1 MRTKIGTRLLSL
13 FLTAICVIG
22 LIPTSA
28 FAASS
33 ENMPS
38 EITLKKSDYFLD
50 TDGSKTYNSPSFDK
64 PLYLHIINM
73 NVGGK
78 TKVGFCAE
86 HGKQLGNTLI
96 GKKWGNPE
104 PVTNSFIKMMIGYYY
119 CMTDAK
125 YMTDAYKA
133 KFGSQLWTDQNMIRY
148 HNAWIQAL
156 CWRALGQGAAIPSD
170 AEGQRV
176 AIAKEL
182 MYIANAKNGTSY
194 SDIYTDKYGTTTFY
208 EKGCKVIDN
217 PDCWPDVDVTLYH
230 YIGGNATSPD
240 GKKHYTNDNTQA
252 IMVATPRGEPTI
264 DDYQIVVKKVDSSN
278 PTKGLPGATFSL
290 TMVGSDDPSF
300 PMTGV
305 TGQDGTYTFKPLKAG
320 TYQVTETEAP
330 EGYQID
336 NPGPY
341 TVTLPMNGQK
351 TVTVTATDTPIT
363 TSSGSIRKVDKDIP
377 TMGLAGATI
386 RITGIDNNFKYEGQ
400 TVAGGALTDVPWDT
414 MPVGSYIAEEI
425 GAPEGYILPS
435 PHEKKEFYWD
445 KKSDVTLVFENDSKV
460 KVQLLKKDESNNPL
474 PGCLFTV
481 IKNGQTLFSAVTDAA
496 GTITVPNVTEGTYWF
511 VEKDAPEGYVV
522 NSEPVTAYV
531 SAADIQGNKTVTVE
545 ATNHRKPGLE
555 IVKIDSVTKEPVA
568 NCTFDIRSIDG
579 TYHETLTTDGAGRIF
594 LENMTPGSYE
604 VKETAVPKG
613 YNLNPEKQ
621 TVELTAG
628 GTFTLT
634 FENVPKTDFTL
645 FKHDSNNHPIAGV
658 TFEISKKGGQS
669 LGHFTTD
676 GQGKLTVPNLE
687 PGIYVAVET
696 DCPDDYILDKTPHE
710 FQVNAGKTEVGI
722 DVVNLKKPEITVK
735 KVDSIVGGGVE
746 GAKFEIFY
754 AGTGG
759 TGSPAGTYES
769 LGTKYTDA
777 NGIIHLDHLKEGWYR
792 FTEVEAPEGYQLD
805 EPSTQEIYLKG
816 DDNAELTFKD
826 TPLSAIIV
834 MKKDGVNGKALP
846 GATFQ
851 LRYLDGTSGTGGTV
865 IGEKVTDQNGVCSW
879 TGLKAGTY
887 IVEEVKPA
895 PGYNIVEGP
904 KTVYISGKAQDV
916 ITVSFDN
923 SPDGTLLIKKVDAKN
938 PTKVLAGAKFRVQY
952 TNGTLLGNDNGI
964 FTTDE
969 NGQITIAGLEPEK
982 TIIVTEVEA
991 PAGYIIDGQAQTID
1005 IKSGK
1010 VVSITFKN
1018 APKGELVIEKTDAAT
1033 GKLLP
1038 GAEFIIRKSDGTEVG
1053 ADGNIHNNLTIE
1065 SGTLSSDSHFVTGG
1079 DGRIIIKGLTPGN
1092 YTITEVKA
1100 PDGYLIGKNA
1110 SRTIQITAGDT
1121 QTITFANPSTCSLLI
1136 KKVCSINTD
1145 KMLEGAVFDVRYADG
1160 SVVGDS
1166 NGVYETGADG
1176 TILITGLEA
1185 NKAIIVTET
1194 KAPNG
1199 FAIDTKPQTVTTIAG
1214 KVVQL
1219 TFANA
1224 PYGKLV
1230 IEKRDAETNNLLPG
1244 AEFRVTTAAGCEV
1257 GQNGVIGDTTLTS
1270 NGIFRTDADGK
1281 ITISNLRPGNYIIT
1295 EIKAPDGYLI
1305 DDPTRNVTVTAG
1317 DTQTIVFKNH
1327 STCSLLIK
1335 KVCTENP
1342 DKMLEG
1348 AVFDVRYADGT
1359 VVGDSNGVFTTGA
1372 DGTIL
1377 ITGLEANKAI
1387 VVTETK
1393 APDGFAIDTTPQTI
1407 TTQAGKV
1414 VQLTF
1419 ANAPYGKIIIEKR
1432 DSKTNELLPGAE
1444 FRVTT
1449 AAGCEVGQNGVIGDT
1464 NLTSN
1469 GIFTT
1474 GADGKITITNVRPG
1488 SYVITEIKAPDGY
1501 LIDDPTRT
1509 ITVTSGDTQT
1519 IVFKDTKPGGLI
1531 IEKRD
1536 SVTKEP
1542 LAGATF
1548 KVTTSDGR
1556 FVAQDGGATST
1567 NGLYTTDANGQIH
1580 IVDLDPDTYVVTE
1593 VTAPDGYLMDAPS
1606 QTVKIEKN
1614 DTQTL
1619 TFYDTPLGGLTIV
1632 KVDSESGKRLEGAK
1646 IEVAKLNGEIV
1657 GTYVTDKLG
1666 VIQLPD
1672 LDDGWYQ
1679 LTEIKAPKGYLLDS
1693 TPQKV
1698 EVKKG
1703 ETKTFEFE
1711 NTASASMLIHKIDS
1725 VTKKGI
1731 QGVKFV
1737 VYDSSMTPIGEY
1749 ESDDQGYV
1757 HLNKTLEDGKYYV
1770 REIVAA
1776 EGYIL
1781 DNKVKSFT
1789 VLAGDTAM
1797 IEWENTSEL
1806 GQIQVIKT
1814 SEGYSSVNGL
1824 PAGTPLSGAIF
1835 AVYDK
1840 QNNVVDKFQTNENG
1854 IGSSKKLPL
1863 GIYTV
1868 KEVQAPA
1875 NYGLNPTVFTADIE
1889 FAGQVV
1895 KLNVTDPV
1903 ITAGVSI
1910 KKTGYA
1916 QTMNNNVMRWTVSGV
1931 RNDSTTSLQ
1940 SFYWRDTLP
1949 TDAVRLTR
1957 LVTGTYSTTQ
1967 TYKVTFTT
1975 NLNSQWRTAYDN
1987 LSTAKNYTLDM
1998 SSAALGLASN
2008 EYVTQFMLS
2017 FGIVPAGF
2025 HQLTNATV
2033 DAQTLY
2039 ALTNG
2044 YKFTNKAD
2052 VGGLLGGNWVQSI
2065 ARWTTSVYS
2074 HYVPA
2079 KPAAPKSPKLP
2090 RTGY

>member
-1 MRTKIGTRLLSL
+1 MRTRIGTRLLSL

-33 ENMPS
+33 ESMPS

-73 NVGGK
+73 NVGGE

-125 YMTDAYKA
+125 YQTDAYKEKWGGA
-133 KFGSQLWTDQNMIRY
+133 LWTDQNMIRY

-170 AEGQRV
+170 AEGQKV

-208 EKGCKVIDN
+208 QKGEKVLDN
-217 PDCWPDVDVTLYH
+217 TDCWPDVDVTLYH

-252 IMVATPRGEPTI
+252 IMVATPKTPDTPIE
-264 DDYQIVVKKVDSSN
+264 DYQIVVKKVDSTN
-278 PTKGLPGATFSL
+278 PTKGLAGATFSL
-290 TMVGSDDPSF
+290 TKVGSDDPKY
-300 PMTGV
+300 PLTGV
-305 TGQDGTYTFKPLKAG
+305 TGQDGTYTFRRLEAG

-341 TVTLPMNGQK
+341 AVTLPTNGQK

-363 TSSGSIRKVDKDIP
+363 IASGSIRKVDKDRP

-386 RITGIDNNFKYEGQ
+386 RITGIDNNFTYEGQ
-400 TVAGGALTDVPWDT
+400 TVEGGALTDVPWDT
-414 MPVGSYIAEEI
+414 MPVGSYVAEEI

-445 KKSDVTLVFENDSKV
+445 KKNEVKLVFENDSKV

-710 FQVNAGKTEVGI
+710 FQVNAGVTNVGI

-792 FTEVEAPEGYQLD
+792 FTEVKAPAGYQLD

-851 LRYLDGTSGTGGTV
+851 LRYLGGTSGTGGTV

-879 TGLKAGTY
+879 TSLKAGTY

-923 SPDGTLLIKKVDAKN
+923 SPDGTLLIKKVDAKH

-982 TIIVTEVEA
+982 TIIVTEIEA

-1053 ADGNIHNNLTIE
+1053 ADGNIHNDLTIE

-1079 DGRIIIKGLTPGN
+1079 DGRIIIKGLTPAN

-1121 QTITFANPSTCSLLI
+1121 QTITFANP
-1136 KKVCSINTD
+1136 
-1145 KMLEGAVFDVRYADG
+1145 
-1160 SVVGDS
+1160 
-1166 NGVYETGADG
+1166 
-1176 TILITGLEA
+1176 
-1185 NKAIIVTET
+1185 
-1194 KAPNG
+1194 
-1199 FAIDTKPQTVTTIAG
+1199 
-1214 KVVQL
+1214 
-1219 TFANA
+1219 
-1224 PYGKLV
+1224 
-1230 IEKRDAETNNLLPG
+1230 
-1244 AEFRVTTAAGCEV
+1244 
-1257 GQNGVIGDTTLTS
+1257 
-1270 NGIFRTDADGK
+1270 
-1281 ITISNLRPGNYIIT
+1281 
-1295 EIKAPDGYLI
+1295 
-1305 DDPTRNVTVTAG
+1305 
-1317 DTQTIVFKNH
+1317 

-1407 TTQAGKV
+1407 TTQAGEV

-1474 GADGKITITNVRPG
+1474 GADGKTTITNVRPG
-1488 SYVITEIKAPDGY
+1488 SYIITEIKAPDGY

-1646 IEVAKLNGEIV
+1646 IEVAKMNGEIV

-1725 VTKKGI
+1725 VTRKGI

>member
-1 MRTKIGTRLLSL
+1 MRTRIGTRLLSL

-33 ENMPS
+33 ESMPS
-38 EITLKKSDYFLD
+38 EITLKQSDYFLD

-73 NVGGK
+73 NVGGE

-96 GKKWGNPE
+96 DKKWGNPE

-125 YMTDAYKA
+125 YQTDAYKEKWGGA
-133 KFGSQLWTDQNMIRY
+133 LWTDQNMIRY

-170 AEGQRV
+170 AEGQKV

-208 EKGCKVIDN
+208 QKGEKVLDN
-217 PDCWPDVDVTLYH
+217 TDCWPDVDVTLYH

-252 IMVATPRGEPTI
+252 IMVATPKTPDTPIE
-264 DDYQIVVKKVDSSN
+264 DYQIVVKKVDSTN
-278 PTKGLPGATFSL
+278 PTKGLAGATFSL
-290 TMVGSDDPSF
+290 TKVGSDDPKY
-300 PMTGV
+300 PLTGV
-305 TGQDGTYTFKPLKAG
+305 TGQDGTYTFRRLEAG

-341 TVTLPMNGQK
+341 AVTLPTNGQK

-363 TSSGSIRKVDKDIP
+363 IASGSIRKVDKDRP

-386 RITGIDNNFKYEGQ
+386 RITGIDNNFTYEGQ
-400 TVAGGALTDVPWDT
+400 TVEGGALTDVPWDT
-414 MPVGSYIAEEI
+414 MPVGSYVAEEI

-445 KKSDVTLVFENDSKV
+445 KKNEVKLVFENDSKV

-710 FQVNAGKTEVGI
+710 FQVNAGVTNVGI

-792 FTEVEAPEGYQLD
+792 FTEVEAPAGYQLD

-851 LRYLDGTSGTGGTV
+851 LRYLGGTSGTGGTA

-969 NGQITIAGLEPEK
+969 NGQITIAGLEPKK
-982 TIIVTEVEA
+982 TIIVTEIEA

-1185 NKAIIVTET
+1185 NKAI
-1194 KAPNG
+1194 
-1199 FAIDTKPQTVTTIAG
+1199 
-1214 KVVQL
+1214 
-1219 TFANA
+1219 
-1224 PYGKLV
+1224 
-1230 IEKRDAETNNLLPG
+1230 
-1244 AEFRVTTAAGCEV
+1244 
-1257 GQNGVIGDTTLTS
+1257 
-1270 NGIFRTDADGK
+1270 
-1281 ITISNLRPGNYIIT
+1281 
-1295 EIKAPDGYLI
+1295 
-1305 DDPTRNVTVTAG
+1305 
-1317 DTQTIVFKNH
+1317 
-1327 STCSLLIK
+1327 
-1335 KVCTENP
+1335 
-1342 DKMLEG
+1342 
-1348 AVFDVRYADGT
+1348 
-1359 VVGDSNGVFTTGA
+1359 
-1372 DGTIL
+1372 
-1377 ITGLEANKAI
+1377 

-1464 NLTSN
+1464 KLTSN

-1916 QTMNNNVMRWTVSGV
+1916 QTMNNNIMRWTVSGV

>member
-28 FAASS
+28 FAAPSGS
-33 ENMPS
+33 MPS
-38 EITLKKSDYFLD
+38 EITLQKSDYFLD
-50 TDGSKTYNSPSFDK
+50 TDGSKTYNSPSFGE

-73 NVGGK
+73 NVGGE
-78 TKVGFCAE
+78 TKIGFCAE

-119 CMTDAK
+119 CMTDTK
-125 YMTDAYKA
+125 YQTDAYKE
-133 KFGSQLWTDQNMIRY
+133 KWGGELWTDQNLIRY

-170 AEGQRV
+170 AEGQKV

-208 EKGCKVIDN
+208 QKGEKVLDN
-217 PDCWPDVDVTLYH
+217 TDCWPDVDVTLYR

-252 IMVATPRGEPTI
+252 VMVATPKKEPTSEE
-264 DDYQIVVKKVDSSN
+264 YQIVVKKVDSSN
-278 PTKGLPGATFSL
+278 PTKGLAGAEFSL
-290 TMVGSDDPSF
+290 EMVGSDDPKF

-305 TGQDGTYTFKPLKAG
+305 TRQNGTYTFRGLKAG
-320 TYQVTETEAP
+320 TYQVTETTAP
-330 EGYQID
+330 DGYQID

-341 TVTLPMNGQK
+341 TVTLPTNGQK
-351 TVTVTATDTPIT
+351 TVTVTALDTPIT
-363 TSSGSIRKVDKDIP
+363 LASGSIRKVDKDRP

-386 RITGIDNNFKYEGQ
+386 RITGIDNNFTYEGQ
-400 TVAGGALTDVPWDT
+400 TVEGGALTDVPWDT
-414 MPVGSYIAEEI
+414 MPVGSYVAEEI

-445 KKSDVTLVFENDSKV
+445 KKNEVKLVFENDSKV

-481 IKNGQTLFSAVTDAA
+481 IKNGQTIFSAVTDAA

-579 TYHETLTTDGAGRIF
+579 TYHEALTTDGAGRIF

-710 FQVNAGKTEVGI
+710 FQVNAGVTNVGI

-792 FTEVEAPEGYQLD
+792 FTEVEAPAGYQLD

-851 LRYLDGTSGTGGTV
+851 LRYLGGTSGTGGTA

-969 NGQITIAGLEPEK
+969 NGQITIAGLEPKK
-982 TIIVTEVEA
+982 TIIVTEIEA

-1053 ADGNIHNNLTIE
+1053 ADGNIHNDLTIE

-1121 QTITFANPSTCSLLI
+1121 QTITFANP
-1136 KKVCSINTD
+1136 
-1145 KMLEGAVFDVRYADG
+1145 
-1160 SVVGDS
+1160 
-1166 NGVYETGADG
+1166 
-1176 TILITGLEA
+1176 
-1185 NKAIIVTET
+1185 
-1194 KAPNG
+1194 
-1199 FAIDTKPQTVTTIAG
+1199 
-1214 KVVQL
+1214 
-1219 TFANA
+1219 
-1224 PYGKLV
+1224 
-1230 IEKRDAETNNLLPG
+1230 
-1244 AEFRVTTAAGCEV
+1244 
-1257 GQNGVIGDTTLTS
+1257 
-1270 NGIFRTDADGK
+1270 
-1281 ITISNLRPGNYIIT
+1281 
-1295 EIKAPDGYLI
+1295 
-1305 DDPTRNVTVTAG
+1305 
-1317 DTQTIVFKNH
+1317 

-1488 SYVITEIKAPDGY
+1488 NYVITEIKAPDGY

-1646 IEVAKLNGEIV
+1646 IEVAKMNGEIV

-1725 VTKKGI
+1725 VTRKGI

-2079 KPAAPKSPKLP
+2079 KPAAPKSSKLP

>member
-710 FQVNAGKTEVGI
+710 FQVNAGVTNVGI

-792 FTEVEAPEGYQLD
+792 FTEVEAPAGYQLD

-851 LRYLDGTSGTGGTV
+851 LRYLGGTSGTGGTA

-969 NGQITIAGLEPEK
+969 NGQITIAGLEPKK
-982 TIIVTEVEA
+982 TIIVTEIEA

-1053 ADGNIHNNLTIE
+1053 ADGNIHNDLTIE

-1121 QTITFANPSTCSLLI
+1121 QTITFANP
-1136 KKVCSINTD
+1136 
-1145 KMLEGAVFDVRYADG
+1145 
-1160 SVVGDS
+1160 
-1166 NGVYETGADG
+1166 
-1176 TILITGLEA
+1176 
-1185 NKAIIVTET
+1185 
-1194 KAPNG
+1194 
-1199 FAIDTKPQTVTTIAG
+1199 
-1214 KVVQL
+1214 
-1219 TFANA
+1219 
-1224 PYGKLV
+1224 
-1230 IEKRDAETNNLLPG
+1230 
-1244 AEFRVTTAAGCEV
+1244 
-1257 GQNGVIGDTTLTS
+1257 
-1270 NGIFRTDADGK
+1270 
-1281 ITISNLRPGNYIIT
+1281 
-1295 EIKAPDGYLI
+1295 
-1305 DDPTRNVTVTAG
+1305 
-1317 DTQTIVFKNH
+1317 

-1488 SYVITEIKAPDGY
+1488 NYIITEIKAPDGY

-1646 IEVAKLNGEIV
+1646 IEVAKMNGEIV

-1711 NTASASMLIHKIDS
+1711 NIASASMLIHKIDS
-1725 VTKKGI
+1725 VTRKGI

>member
-28 FAASS
+28 FAAPSGS
-33 ENMPS
+33 MPS
-38 EITLKKSDYFLD
+38 EITLQKSDYFLD
-50 TDGSKTYNSPSFDK
+50 TDGSKTYNSPSFGE

-73 NVGGK
+73 NVGGE
-78 TKVGFCAE
+78 TKIGFCAE

-119 CMTDAK
+119 CMTDTK
-125 YMTDAYKA
+125 YQTDAYKE
-133 KFGSQLWTDQNMIRY
+133 KWGGELWTDPNLIRY

-170 AEGQRV
+170 AEGQKV

-208 EKGCKVIDN
+208 QKGEKVLDN
-217 PDCWPDVDVTLYH
+217 TDCWPDVDVTLYH

-240 GKKHYTNDNTQA
+240 GKKHYTNENTQA
-252 IMVATPRGEPTI
+252 IMVATPKEPTSEE
-264 DDYQIVVKKVDSSN
+264 YQIVVKKVDSSN
-278 PTKGLPGATFSL
+278 PTKGLAGAEFSL
-290 TMVGSDDPSF
+290 EMVGSDDPKF

-305 TGQDGTYTFKPLKAG
+305 TRQNGTYTFRGLKAG
-320 TYQVTETEAP
+320 TYQVTETTAP
-330 EGYQID
+330 DGYQID

-341 TVTLPMNGQK
+341 TVTLPTNGQK
-351 TVTVTATDTPIT
+351 TVTVTALDTPIT
-363 TSSGSIRKVDKDIP
+363 LASGSIRKVDKDRP

-386 RITGIDNNFKYEGQ
+386 RITGIDNNFTYEGQ
-400 TVAGGALTDVPWDT
+400 TVEGGALTDVPWDT
-414 MPVGSYIAEEI
+414 MPVGSYVAEEI

-445 KKSDVTLVFENDSKV
+445 KKNEVKLVFENDSKV

-555 IVKIDSVTKEPVA
+555 IVKIDSVTKKPVA

-710 FQVNAGKTEVGI
+710 FQVNAGVTNVGI

-792 FTEVEAPEGYQLD
+792 FTEVEAPAGYQLD

-851 LRYLDGTSGTGGTV
+851 LRYLGGTSGTGGTV

-923 SPDGTLLIKKVDAKN
+923 SPDGTLLIKKVDAKH

-982 TIIVTEVEA
+982 TIIVTEIEA

-1053 ADGNIHNNLTIE
+1053 ADGNIHNDLTIE

-1121 QTITFANPSTCSLLI
+1121 QTITFANP
-1136 KKVCSINTD
+1136 
-1145 KMLEGAVFDVRYADG
+1145 
-1160 SVVGDS
+1160 
-1166 NGVYETGADG
+1166 
-1176 TILITGLEA
+1176 
-1185 NKAIIVTET
+1185 
-1194 KAPNG
+1194 
-1199 FAIDTKPQTVTTIAG
+1199 
-1214 KVVQL
+1214 
-1219 TFANA
+1219 
-1224 PYGKLV
+1224 
-1230 IEKRDAETNNLLPG
+1230 
-1244 AEFRVTTAAGCEV
+1244 
-1257 GQNGVIGDTTLTS
+1257 
-1270 NGIFRTDADGK
+1270 
-1281 ITISNLRPGNYIIT
+1281 
-1295 EIKAPDGYLI
+1295 
-1305 DDPTRNVTVTAG
+1305 
-1317 DTQTIVFKNH
+1317 

-1488 SYVITEIKAPDGY
+1488 NYVITEIKAPDGY

-1916 QTMNNNVMRWTVSGV
+1916 QTMNNNIMRWTVSGV

-2065 ARWTTSVYS
+2065 ARWTTSIYS

-2079 KPAAPKSPKLP
+2079 KPAAPKSPTLP

>member
-1 MRTKIGTRLLSL
+1 MRTRIGTRLLSL

-33 ENMPS
+33 ESMPS

-73 NVGGK
+73 NVGGE

-125 YMTDAYKA
+125 YQTDAYKEKWGGA
-133 KFGSQLWTDQNMIRY
+133 LWTDQNMIRY

-170 AEGQRV
+170 AEGQKV

-208 EKGCKVIDN
+208 QKGEKVLDN
-217 PDCWPDVDVTLYH
+217 TDCWPDVDVTLYH

-252 IMVATPRGEPTI
+252 IMVATPKTPDTPIE
-264 DDYQIVVKKVDSSN
+264 DYQIVVKKVDSTN
-278 PTKGLPGATFSL
+278 PTKGLAGATFSL
-290 TMVGSDDPSF
+290 TKVGSDDPKY
-300 PMTGV
+300 PLTGV
-305 TGQDGTYTFKPLKAG
+305 TGQDGTYTFRRLEAG

-341 TVTLPMNGQK
+341 AVTLPTNGQK

-363 TSSGSIRKVDKDIP
+363 IASGSIRKVDKDRP

-386 RITGIDNNFKYEGQ
+386 RITGIDNNFTYEGQ
-400 TVAGGALTDVPWDT
+400 TVEGGALTDVPWDT
-414 MPVGSYIAEEI
+414 MPVGSYVAEEI

-445 KKSDVTLVFENDSKV
+445 KKNEVKLVFENDSKV

-710 FQVNAGKTEVGI
+710 FQVNAGVTNVGI

-792 FTEVEAPEGYQLD
+792 FTEVKAPAGYQLD

-851 LRYLDGTSGTGGTV
+851 LRYLGGTSGTGGTV

-879 TGLKAGTY
+879 TSLKAGTY

-923 SPDGTLLIKKVDAKN
+923 SPDGTLLIKKVDAKH

-982 TIIVTEVEA
+982 TIIVTEIEA

-1053 ADGNIHNNLTIE
+1053 ADGNIHNDLTIE

-1121 QTITFANPSTCSLLI
+1121 QTITFANP
-1136 KKVCSINTD
+1136 
-1145 KMLEGAVFDVRYADG
+1145 
-1160 SVVGDS
+1160 
-1166 NGVYETGADG
+1166 
-1176 TILITGLEA
+1176 
-1185 NKAIIVTET
+1185 
-1194 KAPNG
+1194 
-1199 FAIDTKPQTVTTIAG
+1199 
-1214 KVVQL
+1214 
-1219 TFANA
+1219 
-1224 PYGKLV
+1224 
-1230 IEKRDAETNNLLPG
+1230 
-1244 AEFRVTTAAGCEV
+1244 
-1257 GQNGVIGDTTLTS
+1257 
-1270 NGIFRTDADGK
+1270 
-1281 ITISNLRPGNYIIT
+1281 
-1295 EIKAPDGYLI
+1295 
-1305 DDPTRNVTVTAG
+1305 
-1317 DTQTIVFKNH
+1317 

-1464 NLTSN
+1464 KLTSN

-1488 SYVITEIKAPDGY
+1488 SYIITEIKAPDGY

-1536 SVTKEP
+1536 SVTKVP

-1916 QTMNNNVMRWTVSGV
+1916 QTMNNNIMRWTVSGV

-2065 ARWTTSVYS
+2065 ARWTTSIYS

-2079 KPAAPKSPKLP
+2079 KPAAPKSPTLP

>member
-13 FLTAICVIG
+13 FLTAICVVG
-22 LIPTSA
+22 LIPTNA

-33 ENMPS
+33 GSTPS

-73 NVGGK
+73 NVGGA

-119 CMTDAK
+119 CMTDTK
-125 YMTDAYKA
+125 YQTDAYKE
-133 KFGSQLWTDQNMIRY
+133 KWGGELWTDPNLIRY

-170 AEGQRV
+170 AEGQKV

-208 EKGCKVIDN
+208 QKGEKVLDN
-217 PDCWPDVDVTLYH
+217 TDCWPDVDVTLYH

-252 IMVATPRGEPTI
+252 IMVATPSIPTAES
-264 DDYQIVVKKVDSSN
+264 YQIVVKKVDSSN
-278 PTKGLPGATFSL
+278 PTKGLSGATFSL
-290 TMVGSDDPSF
+290 TMVGSTKTL
-300 PMTGV
+300 TGV
-305 TGQDGTYTFKPLKAG
+305 TGQDGTYTFKNLKAG

-341 TVTLPMNGQK
+341 AVTLPTNGQK

-363 TSSGSIRKVDKDIP
+363 IASGSIRKVDKDRP

-386 RITGIDNNFKYEGQ
+386 RITGIDNNFTYEGQ
-400 TVAGGALTDVPWDT
+400 TVEGGALTDVPWDT
-414 MPVGSYIAEEI
+414 MPVGSYVAEEI

-445 KKSDVTLVFENDSKV
+445 KKNEVKLVFENDSKV

-511 VEKDAPEGYVV
+511 VEKDAPEGYVI

-792 FTEVEAPEGYQLD
+792 FTEVEAPAGYQLD

-851 LRYLDGTSGTGGTV
+851 LRYLGGTSGTGGTA

-969 NGQITIAGLEPEK
+969 NGQITIAGLEPKK
-982 TIIVTEVEA
+982 TIIVTEIEA

-1053 ADGNIHNNLTIE
+1053 ADGNIHNDLTIE

-1121 QTITFANPSTCSLLI
+1121 QTITFANP
-1136 KKVCSINTD
+1136 
-1145 KMLEGAVFDVRYADG
+1145 
-1160 SVVGDS
+1160 
-1166 NGVYETGADG
+1166 
-1176 TILITGLEA
+1176 
-1185 NKAIIVTET
+1185 
-1194 KAPNG
+1194 
-1199 FAIDTKPQTVTTIAG
+1199 
-1214 KVVQL
+1214 
-1219 TFANA
+1219 
-1224 PYGKLV
+1224 
-1230 IEKRDAETNNLLPG
+1230 
-1244 AEFRVTTAAGCEV
+1244 
-1257 GQNGVIGDTTLTS
+1257 
-1270 NGIFRTDADGK
+1270 
-1281 ITISNLRPGNYIIT
+1281 
-1295 EIKAPDGYLI
+1295 
-1305 DDPTRNVTVTAG
+1305 
-1317 DTQTIVFKNH
+1317 

-1488 SYVITEIKAPDGY
+1488 NYIITEIKAPDGY

-1646 IEVAKLNGEIV
+1646 IEVAKMNGEIV

-1725 VTKKGI
+1725 VTRKGI

>member
-1 MRTKIGTRLLSL
+1 MRQKIGTRLLSL

-28 FAASS
+28 FAAPSGS
-33 ENMPS
+33 MPS
-38 EITLKKSDYFLD
+38 EITLQKSDYFLD
-50 TDGSKTYNSPSFDK
+50 TDGSKTYNSPSFGE

-125 YMTDAYKA
+125 YQTDAYKE
-133 KFGSQLWTDQNMIRY
+133 KWGGELWTDQNLIRY

-170 AEGQRV
+170 AEGQKA

-208 EKGCKVIDN
+208 QKGEKVLDN
-217 PDCWPDVDVTLYH
+217 TDCWPDVDVTLYH

-252 IMVATPRGEPTI
+252 IMVATPSIPTAES
-264 DDYQIVVKKVDSSN
+264 YQIVVKKVDSSN
-278 PTKGLPGATFSL
+278 PTKGLSGATFSL
-290 TMVGSDDPSF
+290 TMVGSTKTL
-300 PMTGV
+300 TGV
-305 TGQDGTYTFKPLKAG
+305 TGQDGTYTFKNLKAG

-341 TVTLPMNGQK
+341 AVTLPTNGQK

-363 TSSGSIRKVDKDIP
+363 LASGSIRKVDKDRP

-386 RITGIDNNFKYEGQ
+386 RITGIDNNFTYEGQ
-400 TVAGGALTDVPWDT
+400 TVEGGALTDVPWDT
-414 MPVGSYIAEEI
+414 MPVGSYVAEEI

-445 KKSDVTLVFENDSKV
+445 KKNEVKLVFENDSKV

-579 TYHETLTTDGAGRIF
+579 TYHEALTTDGAGRIF

-710 FQVNAGKTEVGI
+710 FQVNAGVTNVGI

-792 FTEVEAPEGYQLD
+792 FTEVEAPAGYQLD

-851 LRYLDGTSGTGGTV
+851 LRYLGGTSGTGGTV

-923 SPDGTLLIKKVDAKN
+923 SPDGTLLIKKVDAKH

-982 TIIVTEVEA
+982 TIIVTEIEA

-1053 ADGNIHNNLTIE
+1053 ADGNIHNDLTIE

-1121 QTITFANPSTCSLLI
+1121 QTITFANP
-1136 KKVCSINTD
+1136 
-1145 KMLEGAVFDVRYADG
+1145 
-1160 SVVGDS
+1160 
-1166 NGVYETGADG
+1166 
-1176 TILITGLEA
+1176 
-1185 NKAIIVTET
+1185 
-1194 KAPNG
+1194 
-1199 FAIDTKPQTVTTIAG
+1199 
-1214 KVVQL
+1214 
-1219 TFANA
+1219 
-1224 PYGKLV
+1224 
-1230 IEKRDAETNNLLPG
+1230 
-1244 AEFRVTTAAGCEV
+1244 
-1257 GQNGVIGDTTLTS
+1257 
-1270 NGIFRTDADGK
+1270 
-1281 ITISNLRPGNYIIT
+1281 
-1295 EIKAPDGYLI
+1295 
-1305 DDPTRNVTVTAG
+1305 
-1317 DTQTIVFKNH
+1317 

-1488 SYVITEIKAPDGY
+1488 NYVITEIKAPDGY

-1646 IEVAKLNGEIV
+1646 IEVAKMNGEIV

-1725 VTKKGI
+1725 VTRKGI

-1916 QTMNNNVMRWTVSGV
+1916 QTMNNNIMRWTVSGV

-2065 ARWTTSVYS
+2065 ARWTTSIYS

>member
-628 GTFTLT
+628 GTFTLI

-851 LRYLDGTSGTGGTV
+851 LRYLGGTSGTGGTV

-1230 IEKRDAETNNLLPG
+1230 
-1244 AEFRVTTAAGCEV
+1244 
-1257 GQNGVIGDTTLTS
+1257 
-1270 NGIFRTDADGK
+1270 
-1281 ITISNLRPGNYIIT
+1281 
-1295 EIKAPDGYLI
+1295 
-1305 DDPTRNVTVTAG
+1305 
-1317 DTQTIVFKNH
+1317 
-1327 STCSLLIK
+1327 
-1335 KVCTENP
+1335 
-1342 DKMLEG
+1342 
-1348 AVFDVRYADGT
+1348 
-1359 VVGDSNGVFTTGA
+1359 
-1372 DGTIL
+1372 
-1377 ITGLEANKAI
+1377 
-1387 VVTETK
+1387 
-1393 APDGFAIDTTPQTI
+1393 
-1407 TTQAGKV
+1407 
-1414 VQLTF
+1414 
-1419 ANAPYGKIIIEKR
+1419 IEKR

-1916 QTMNNNVMRWTVSGV
+1916 QTMNNNIMRWTVSGV

-2065 ARWTTSVYS
+2065 ARWTTSIYS

-2079 KPAAPKSPKLP
+2079 KPAAPKSPTLP

>member
-28 FAASS
+28 FAAPSGS
-33 ENMPS
+33 MPS
-38 EITLKKSDYFLD
+38 EITLQKSDYFLD
-50 TDGSKTYNSPSFDK
+50 TAGSKTYNSPSFGE

-125 YMTDAYKA
+125 YQTDAYKE
-133 KFGSQLWTDQNMIRY
+133 KWGGELWTDQNLIRY

-170 AEGQRV
+170 AEGQKV

-208 EKGCKVIDN
+208 QKGEKVLDN
-217 PDCWPDVDVTLYH
+217 TDCWPDVDVSLYH

-240 GKKHYTNDNTQA
+240 GKKHYTNENTQA
-252 IMVATPRGEPTI
+252 IMVATPKEPTSEE
-264 DDYQIVVKKVDSSN
+264 YQIVVKKVDSSN
-278 PTKGLPGATFSL
+278 PTKGLAGAEFSL
-290 TMVGSDDPSF
+290 EMVGSDDPKF

-305 TGQDGTYTFKPLKAG
+305 TGQNGTYTFRGLKAG
-320 TYQVTETEAP
+320 TYKVTETEAP
-330 EGYQID
+330 EDYQID

-341 TVTLPMNGQK
+341 TVTLPTNGQK

-363 TSSGSIRKVDKDIP
+363 TSSGSIRKVDKDRP

-386 RITGIDNNFKYEGQ
+386 RITGIDNNFTYEGQ
-400 TVAGGALTDVPWDT
+400 TVEGGALTDVPWDT
-414 MPVGSYIAEEI
+414 MPVGSYVAEEI

-445 KKSDVTLVFENDSKV
+445 KKNEVKLVFENDSKV

-710 FQVNAGKTEVGI
+710 FQVNAGVTNVGI

-851 LRYLDGTSGTGGTV
+851 LRYLGGTSGTGGTV

-923 SPDGTLLIKKVDAKN
+923 SPDGTLLIKKVDAKH

-982 TIIVTEVEA
+982 TIIVTEIEA

-1053 ADGNIHNNLTIE
+1053 ADGNIHNDLTIE

-1121 QTITFANPSTCSLLI
+1121 QTITFANP
-1136 KKVCSINTD
+1136 
-1145 KMLEGAVFDVRYADG
+1145 
-1160 SVVGDS
+1160 
-1166 NGVYETGADG
+1166 
-1176 TILITGLEA
+1176 
-1185 NKAIIVTET
+1185 
-1194 KAPNG
+1194 
-1199 FAIDTKPQTVTTIAG
+1199 
-1214 KVVQL
+1214 
-1219 TFANA
+1219 
-1224 PYGKLV
+1224 
-1230 IEKRDAETNNLLPG
+1230 
-1244 AEFRVTTAAGCEV
+1244 
-1257 GQNGVIGDTTLTS
+1257 
-1270 NGIFRTDADGK
+1270 
-1281 ITISNLRPGNYIIT
+1281 
-1295 EIKAPDGYLI
+1295 
-1305 DDPTRNVTVTAG
+1305 
-1317 DTQTIVFKNH
+1317 

-1488 SYVITEIKAPDGY
+1488 SYIITEIKAPDGY

-1646 IEVAKLNGEIV
+1646 IEVAKMNGEIV

-1725 VTKKGI
+1725 VTRKGI

>member
-33 ENMPS
+33 GSMPS

-73 NVGGK
+73 NVGGE

-119 CMTDAK
+119 CMTDTK
-125 YMTDAYKA
+125 YQTDAYKE
-133 KFGSQLWTDQNMIRY
+133 KWGGELWTDPNLIRY

-170 AEGQRV
+170 AEGQKV

-208 EKGCKVIDN
+208 QKGEKVLDN
-217 PDCWPDVDVTLYH
+217 TDCWPDVDVTLYH

-240 GKKHYTNDNTQA
+240 GKKHYTNENTQA
-252 IMVATPRGEPTI
+252 IMVATPKEPTSEE
-264 DDYQIVVKKVDSSN
+264 YQIVVKKVDSSN
-278 PTKGLPGATFSL
+278 PTKGLAGAEFSL
-290 TMVGSDDPSF
+290 EMVGSDDPKF

-305 TGQDGTYTFKPLKAG
+305 TGQNGTYTFRGLKAG

-341 TVTLPMNGQK
+341 TVTLPTNGQK

-363 TSSGSIRKVDKDIP
+363 TASGSIRKVDKDRP

-445 KKSDVTLVFENDSKV
+445 KKNEVKLVFENDSKV

-555 IVKIDSVTKEPVA
+555 IVKIDSVTKKPVA

-710 FQVNAGKTEVGI
+710 FQVNAGVTNVGI

-792 FTEVEAPEGYQLD
+792 FTEVEAPAGYQLD

-851 LRYLDGTSGTGGTV
+851 LRYLGGTSGTGGTV

-879 TGLKAGTY
+879 TSLKAGTY

-982 TIIVTEVEA
+982 TIIVTEIEA

-1053 ADGNIHNNLTIE
+1053 ADGNIHNDLTIE

-1121 QTITFANPSTCSLLI
+1121 QTITFANP
-1136 KKVCSINTD
+1136 
-1145 KMLEGAVFDVRYADG
+1145 
-1160 SVVGDS
+1160 
-1166 NGVYETGADG
+1166 
-1176 TILITGLEA
+1176 
-1185 NKAIIVTET
+1185 
-1194 KAPNG
+1194 
-1199 FAIDTKPQTVTTIAG
+1199 
-1214 KVVQL
+1214 
-1219 TFANA
+1219 
-1224 PYGKLV
+1224 
-1230 IEKRDAETNNLLPG
+1230 
-1244 AEFRVTTAAGCEV
+1244 
-1257 GQNGVIGDTTLTS
+1257 
-1270 NGIFRTDADGK
+1270 
-1281 ITISNLRPGNYIIT
+1281 
-1295 EIKAPDGYLI
+1295 
-1305 DDPTRNVTVTAG
+1305 
-1317 DTQTIVFKNH
+1317 

-1488 SYVITEIKAPDGY
+1488 SYIITEIKAPDGY

-1646 IEVAKLNGEIV
+1646 IEVAKMNGEIV

-1725 VTKKGI
+1725 VTRKGI

>member
-445 KKSDVTLVFENDSKV
+445 KKNEVKLVFENDSKV

-555 IVKIDSVTKEPVA
+555 IVKIDSVTKKPVA

-710 FQVNAGKTEVGI
+710 FQVNAGVTNVGI

-792 FTEVEAPEGYQLD
+792 FTEVEAPAGYQLD

-851 LRYLDGTSGTGGTV
+851 LRYLGGTSGTGGTA

-969 NGQITIAGLEPEK
+969 NGQITIAGLEPKK
-982 TIIVTEVEA
+982 TIIVTEIEA

-1053 ADGNIHNNLTIE
+1053 ADGNIHNDLTIE

-1121 QTITFANPSTCSLLI
+1121 QTITFANP
-1136 KKVCSINTD
+1136 
-1145 KMLEGAVFDVRYADG
+1145 
-1160 SVVGDS
+1160 
-1166 NGVYETGADG
+1166 
-1176 TILITGLEA
+1176 
-1185 NKAIIVTET
+1185 
-1194 KAPNG
+1194 
-1199 FAIDTKPQTVTTIAG
+1199 
-1214 KVVQL
+1214 
-1219 TFANA
+1219 
-1224 PYGKLV
+1224 
-1230 IEKRDAETNNLLPG
+1230 
-1244 AEFRVTTAAGCEV
+1244 
-1257 GQNGVIGDTTLTS
+1257 
-1270 NGIFRTDADGK
+1270 
-1281 ITISNLRPGNYIIT
+1281 
-1295 EIKAPDGYLI
+1295 
-1305 DDPTRNVTVTAG
+1305 
-1317 DTQTIVFKNH
+1317 

-1488 SYVITEIKAPDGY
+1488 NYIITEIKAPDGY

-1646 IEVAKLNGEIV
+1646 IEVAKMNGEIV

-1725 VTKKGI
+1725 VTRKGI

-1916 QTMNNNVMRWTVSGV
+1916 QTMNNNIMRWTVSGV

-2065 ARWTTSVYS
+2065 ARWTTSIYS

>member
-1 MRTKIGTRLLSL
+1 MRQKIGTRLLSL

-28 FAASS
+28 FAAPSGS
-33 ENMPS
+33 MPS
-38 EITLKKSDYFLD
+38 EITLQKSDYFLD
-50 TDGSKTYNSPSFDK
+50 TDGSKTYNSPSFGE

-78 TKVGFCAE
+78 TNVGFCAE

-125 YMTDAYKA
+125 YQTDAYKE
-133 KFGSQLWTDQNMIRY
+133 KWGGELWTDQNLIRY

-170 AEGQRV
+170 AEGQKV

-208 EKGCKVIDN
+208 QKGEKVLDN
-217 PDCWPDVDVTLYH
+217 TDCWPDVDVTLYH

-252 IMVATPRGEPTI
+252 IMVATPSIPTLGN
-264 DDYQIVVKKVDSSN
+264 YQITVKKVDSSN
-278 PTKGLPGATFSL
+278 PTKGLAGAEFSL
-290 TMVGSDDPSF
+290 EMVGSDDPKF

-305 TGQDGTYTFKPLKAG
+305 TGQGGTLTFKDLKAG
-320 TYQVTETEAP
+320 TYQVTETKAP
-330 EGYQID
+330 EDYQID

-341 TVTLPMNGQK
+341 TVTLPTNGQN

-363 TSSGSIRKVDKDIP
+363 LASGSIRKVDKDRP

-386 RITGIDNNFKYEGQ
+386 RITGIDNNFTYEGQ
-400 TVAGGALTDVPWDT
+400 TVEGGALTDVPWDT
-414 MPVGSYIAEEI
+414 MPVGSYVAEEI

-445 KKSDVTLVFENDSKV
+445 KKNEVKLVFENDSKV

-555 IVKIDSVTKEPVA
+555 IVKINSVTKEPVA

-676 GQGKLTVPNLE
+676 GQGKLTVPDLE
-687 PGIYVAVET
+687 PGIYVSVET

-710 FQVNAGKTEVGI
+710 FQVNAGKTETGI

-792 FTEVEAPEGYQLD
+792 FTEVEAPAGYQLD

-851 LRYLDGTSGTGGTV
+851 LRYLGGTSGTGGTV

-887 IVEEVKPA
+887 IVEEVKPS

-923 SPDGTLLIKKVDAKN
+923 SPDGTLLIKKVDAKH

-982 TIIVTEVEA
+982 TIIVTEIEA

-1033 GKLLP
+1033 GKLLS

-1053 ADGNIHNNLTIE
+1053 ADGNIHNDLTIE

-1121 QTITFANPSTCSLLI
+1121 QTITFANP
-1136 KKVCSINTD
+1136 
-1145 KMLEGAVFDVRYADG
+1145 
-1160 SVVGDS
+1160 
-1166 NGVYETGADG
+1166 
-1176 TILITGLEA
+1176 
-1185 NKAIIVTET
+1185 
-1194 KAPNG
+1194 
-1199 FAIDTKPQTVTTIAG
+1199 
-1214 KVVQL
+1214 
-1219 TFANA
+1219 
-1224 PYGKLV
+1224 
-1230 IEKRDAETNNLLPG
+1230 
-1244 AEFRVTTAAGCEV
+1244 
-1257 GQNGVIGDTTLTS
+1257 
-1270 NGIFRTDADGK
+1270 
-1281 ITISNLRPGNYIIT
+1281 
-1295 EIKAPDGYLI
+1295 
-1305 DDPTRNVTVTAG
+1305 
-1317 DTQTIVFKNH
+1317 

-1488 SYVITEIKAPDGY
+1488 NYVITEIKAPDGY

-1646 IEVAKLNGEIV
+1646 IEVAKMNGEIV

>member
-1 MRTKIGTRLLSL
+1 MRQKIGTRLLSL

-28 FAASS
+28 FAAPSGS
-33 ENMPS
+33 MPS
-38 EITLKKSDYFLD
+38 EITLQKSDYFLD
-50 TDGSKTYNSPSFDK
+50 TDGSKTYNSPSFGE

-78 TKVGFCAE
+78 TNVGFCAE

-125 YMTDAYKA
+125 YQTDAYKE
-133 KFGSQLWTDQNMIRY
+133 KWGGELWTDQNLIRY

-170 AEGQRV
+170 AEGQKV

-208 EKGCKVIDN
+208 QKGEKVLDN
-217 PDCWPDVDVTLYH
+217 TDCWPDVDVTLYH

-252 IMVATPRGEPTI
+252 IMVATPSIPTLGN
-264 DDYQIVVKKVDSSN
+264 YQITVKKVDSSN
-278 PTKGLPGATFSL
+278 PTKGLAGAEFSL
-290 TMVGSDDPSF
+290 EMVGSDDPKF

-305 TGQDGTYTFKPLKAG
+305 TGQGGTLTFKDLKAG
-320 TYQVTETEAP
+320 TYQVTETKAP
-330 EGYQID
+330 EDYQID

-341 TVTLPMNGQK
+341 TVTLPTNGQN

-363 TSSGSIRKVDKDIP
+363 LASGSIRKVDKDRP

-386 RITGIDNNFKYEGQ
+386 RITGIDNNFTYEGQ
-400 TVAGGALTDVPWDT
+400 TVEGGALTDVPWDT
-414 MPVGSYIAEEI
+414 MPVGSYVAEEI

-445 KKSDVTLVFENDSKV
+445 KKNEVKLVFENDSKV

-710 FQVNAGKTEVGI
+710 FQVNAGVTNVGI

-792 FTEVEAPEGYQLD
+792 FTEVEAPAGYQLD

-851 LRYLDGTSGTGGTV
+851 LRYLGGTSGTGGTV

-879 TGLKAGTY
+879 TSLKAGTY

-923 SPDGTLLIKKVDAKN
+923 SPDGTLLIKKVDAKH

-982 TIIVTEVEA
+982 TIIVTEIEA

-1053 ADGNIHNNLTIE
+1053 ADGNIHNDLTIE

-1121 QTITFANPSTCSLLI
+1121 QTITFANP
-1136 KKVCSINTD
+1136 
-1145 KMLEGAVFDVRYADG
+1145 
-1160 SVVGDS
+1160 
-1166 NGVYETGADG
+1166 
-1176 TILITGLEA
+1176 
-1185 NKAIIVTET
+1185 
-1194 KAPNG
+1194 
-1199 FAIDTKPQTVTTIAG
+1199 
-1214 KVVQL
+1214 
-1219 TFANA
+1219 
-1224 PYGKLV
+1224 
-1230 IEKRDAETNNLLPG
+1230 
-1244 AEFRVTTAAGCEV
+1244 
-1257 GQNGVIGDTTLTS
+1257 
-1270 NGIFRTDADGK
+1270 
-1281 ITISNLRPGNYIIT
+1281 
-1295 EIKAPDGYLI
+1295 
-1305 DDPTRNVTVTAG
+1305 
-1317 DTQTIVFKNH
+1317 

-1488 SYVITEIKAPDGY
+1488 NYIITEIKAPDGY

-1646 IEVAKLNGEIV
+1646 IEVAKMNGEIV

-1703 ETKTFEFE
+1703 ETRTFEFE

-1725 VTKKGI
+1725 VTRKGI

>member
-1 MRTKIGTRLLSL
+1 MRQKIGTRLLSL

-28 FAASS
+28 FAAPSGS
-33 ENMPS
+33 MPS
-38 EITLKKSDYFLD
+38 EITLQKSDYFLD
-50 TDGSKTYNSPSFDK
+50 TDGSKTYNSPSFGE

-125 YMTDAYKA
+125 YQTDAYKE
-133 KFGSQLWTDQNMIRY
+133 KWGGELWTDQNLIRY

-170 AEGQRV
+170 AEGQKA

-208 EKGCKVIDN
+208 QKGEKVLDN
-217 PDCWPDVDVTLYH
+217 TDCWPDVDVTLYH

-252 IMVATPRGEPTI
+252 IMVATPSIPTAES
-264 DDYQIVVKKVDSSN
+264 YQIVVKKVDSSN
-278 PTKGLPGATFSL
+278 PTKGLSGATFSL
-290 TMVGSDDPSF
+290 TMVGSTKTL
-300 PMTGV
+300 TGV
-305 TGQDGTYTFKPLKAG
+305 TGQDGTYTFKNLKAG

-341 TVTLPMNGQK
+341 AVTLPTNGQK

-363 TSSGSIRKVDKDIP
+363 LASGSIRKVDKDRP

-386 RITGIDNNFKYEGQ
+386 RITGIDNNFTYEGQ
-400 TVAGGALTDVPWDT
+400 TVEGGALTDVPWDT
-414 MPVGSYIAEEI
+414 MPVGSYVAEEI

-445 KKSDVTLVFENDSKV
+445 KKNEVKLVFENDSKV

-710 FQVNAGKTEVGI
+710 FQVNAGVTNVGI

-792 FTEVEAPEGYQLD
+792 FTEVEAPAGYQLD

-851 LRYLDGTSGTGGTV
+851 LRYLGGTSGTGGTV

-923 SPDGTLLIKKVDAKN
+923 SPDGTLLIKKVDAKH

-982 TIIVTEVEA
+982 TIIVTEIEA

-1053 ADGNIHNNLTIE
+1053 ADGNIHNDLTIE

-1121 QTITFANPSTCSLLI
+1121 QTITFANP
-1136 KKVCSINTD
+1136 
-1145 KMLEGAVFDVRYADG
+1145 
-1160 SVVGDS
+1160 
-1166 NGVYETGADG
+1166 
-1176 TILITGLEA
+1176 
-1185 NKAIIVTET
+1185 
-1194 KAPNG
+1194 
-1199 FAIDTKPQTVTTIAG
+1199 
-1214 KVVQL
+1214 
-1219 TFANA
+1219 
-1224 PYGKLV
+1224 
-1230 IEKRDAETNNLLPG
+1230 
-1244 AEFRVTTAAGCEV
+1244 
-1257 GQNGVIGDTTLTS
+1257 
-1270 NGIFRTDADGK
+1270 
-1281 ITISNLRPGNYIIT
+1281 
-1295 EIKAPDGYLI
+1295 
-1305 DDPTRNVTVTAG
+1305 
-1317 DTQTIVFKNH
+1317 

-1464 NLTSN
+1464 KLTSN

-1789 VLAGDTAM
+1789 VLAGDTTM

-1916 QTMNNNVMRWTVSGV
+1916 QTMNNNIMRWTVSGV

-2065 ARWTTSVYS
+2065 ARWTTSIYS

>member
-38 EITLKKSDYFLD
+38 EITLQKSDYFLD
-50 TDGSKTYNSPSFDK
+50 TDGSKTYNSPSFGE

-851 LRYLDGTSGTGGTV
+851 LRYLGGTSGTGGTV

-1121 QTITFANPSTCSLLI
+1121 QTITFANP
-1136 KKVCSINTD
+1136 
-1145 KMLEGAVFDVRYADG
+1145 
-1160 SVVGDS
+1160 
-1166 NGVYETGADG
+1166 
-1176 TILITGLEA
+1176 
-1185 NKAIIVTET
+1185 
-1194 KAPNG
+1194 
-1199 FAIDTKPQTVTTIAG
+1199 
-1214 KVVQL
+1214 
-1219 TFANA
+1219 
-1224 PYGKLV
+1224 
-1230 IEKRDAETNNLLPG
+1230 
-1244 AEFRVTTAAGCEV
+1244 
-1257 GQNGVIGDTTLTS
+1257 
-1270 NGIFRTDADGK
+1270 
-1281 ITISNLRPGNYIIT
+1281 
-1295 EIKAPDGYLI
+1295 
-1305 DDPTRNVTVTAG
+1305 
-1317 DTQTIVFKNH
+1317 

-1646 IEVAKLNGEIV
+1646 IEVAKMNGEIV

-1725 VTKKGI
+1725 VTRKGI

-1789 VLAGDTAM
+1789 VLSGDTAM

-1854 IGSSKKLPL
+1854 IGSSKKLPF

>member
-710 FQVNAGKTEVGI
+710 FQVNAGVTNVGI

-792 FTEVEAPEGYQLD
+792 FTEVEAPAGYQLD

-851 LRYLDGTSGTGGTV
+851 LRYLGGTSGTGGTA

-969 NGQITIAGLEPEK
+969 NGQITIAGLEPKK
-982 TIIVTEVEA
+982 TIIVTEIEA

-1053 ADGNIHNNLTIE
+1053 ADGNIHNDLTIE

-1079 DGRIIIKGLTPGN
+1079 DGRIIIKGLTPGH

-1121 QTITFANPSTCSLLI
+1121 QTITFANP
-1136 KKVCSINTD
+1136 
-1145 KMLEGAVFDVRYADG
+1145 
-1160 SVVGDS
+1160 
-1166 NGVYETGADG
+1166 
-1176 TILITGLEA
+1176 
-1185 NKAIIVTET
+1185 
-1194 KAPNG
+1194 
-1199 FAIDTKPQTVTTIAG
+1199 
-1214 KVVQL
+1214 
-1219 TFANA
+1219 
-1224 PYGKLV
+1224 
-1230 IEKRDAETNNLLPG
+1230 
-1244 AEFRVTTAAGCEV
+1244 
-1257 GQNGVIGDTTLTS
+1257 
-1270 NGIFRTDADGK
+1270 
-1281 ITISNLRPGNYIIT
+1281 
-1295 EIKAPDGYLI
+1295 
-1305 DDPTRNVTVTAG
+1305 
-1317 DTQTIVFKNH
+1317 

-1488 SYVITEIKAPDGY
+1488 NYIITEIKAPDGY

-1646 IEVAKLNGEIV
+1646 IEVAKMNGEIV

-2065 ARWTTSVYS
+2065 ARWTTSIYS

>member
-28 FAASS
+28 FAAPSGS
-33 ENMPS
+33 MPS
-38 EITLKKSDYFLD
+38 EITLQKSDYFLD
-50 TDGSKTYNSPSFDK
+50 TDGSKTYNSPSFGE

-78 TKVGFCAE
+78 TQVGFCAE

-125 YMTDAYKA
+125 YQTDAYKE
-133 KFGSQLWTDQNMIRY
+133 KWGGELWTDQNLIRY

-170 AEGQRV
+170 AEGQKV

-208 EKGCKVIDN
+208 QKGEKVLDN
-217 PDCWPDVDVTLYH
+217 TDCWPDVDVTLYR

-252 IMVATPRGEPTI
+252 VMVATPKKEPTGDTYRI
-264 DDYQIVVKKVDSSN
+264 IVKKVDSSN
-278 PTKGLPGATFSL
+278 PTKGLAGATFSL
-290 TMVGSDDPSF
+290 EMVGSDGPSF
-300 PMTGV
+300 PKTGV
-305 TGQDGTYTFKPLKAG
+305 TGQDGTYIFDRLEAG
-320 TYQVTETEAP
+320 TYKVTETEAP

-341 TVTLPMNGQK
+341 AVTLPTNGQN
-351 TVTVTATDTPIT
+351 TVTVTALDTPIT
-363 TSSGSIRKVDKDIP
+363 LASGSIRKVDKDRP

-386 RITGIDNNFKYEGQ
+386 RITGIDNNFTYEGQ
-400 TVAGGALTDVPWDT
+400 TVEGGALTDVPWDT
-414 MPVGSYIAEEI
+414 MPVGSYVAEEI

-445 KKSDVTLVFENDSKV
+445 KKNEVKLVFENDSKV

-579 TYHETLTTDGAGRIF
+579 TYHEALTTDGAGRIF

-710 FQVNAGKTEVGI
+710 FQVNAGVTNVGI

-735 KVDSIVGGGVE
+735 KVDSIVGGGVV

-792 FTEVEAPEGYQLD
+792 FTEVEAPAGYQLD

-851 LRYLDGTSGTGGTV
+851 LRYLGGTSGTGGTA

-923 SPDGTLLIKKVDAKN
+923 SPDGTLLIKKVDAKH

-969 NGQITIAGLEPEK
+969 NGQITIAGLEPKK
-982 TIIVTEVEA
+982 TIIVTEIEA

-1033 GKLLP
+1033 GKLLS

-1053 ADGNIHNNLTIE
+1053 ADGNIHNDLTIE

-1121 QTITFANPSTCSLLI
+1121 QTITFANP
-1136 KKVCSINTD
+1136 
-1145 KMLEGAVFDVRYADG
+1145 
-1160 SVVGDS
+1160 
-1166 NGVYETGADG
+1166 
-1176 TILITGLEA
+1176 
-1185 NKAIIVTET
+1185 
-1194 KAPNG
+1194 
-1199 FAIDTKPQTVTTIAG
+1199 
-1214 KVVQL
+1214 
-1219 TFANA
+1219 
-1224 PYGKLV
+1224 
-1230 IEKRDAETNNLLPG
+1230 
-1244 AEFRVTTAAGCEV
+1244 
-1257 GQNGVIGDTTLTS
+1257 
-1270 NGIFRTDADGK
+1270 
-1281 ITISNLRPGNYIIT
+1281 
-1295 EIKAPDGYLI
+1295 
-1305 DDPTRNVTVTAG
+1305 
-1317 DTQTIVFKNH
+1317 

-1488 SYVITEIKAPDGY
+1488 NYVITEIKAPDGY

-1646 IEVAKLNGEIV
+1646 IEVAKMNGEIV

-1725 VTKKGI
+1725 VTRKGI

-1824 PAGTPLSGAIF
+1824 PAGTPLSGAI
-1835 AVYDK
+1835 YDK

>member
-851 LRYLDGTSGTGGTV
+851 LRYLGGTSGTGGTV

-1136 KKVCSINTD
+1136 KKVC
-1145 KMLEGAVFDVRYADG
+1145 
-1160 SVVGDS
+1160 
-1166 NGVYETGADG
+1166 
-1176 TILITGLEA
+1176 
-1185 NKAIIVTET
+1185 
-1194 KAPNG
+1194 
-1199 FAIDTKPQTVTTIAG
+1199 
-1214 KVVQL
+1214 
-1219 TFANA
+1219 
-1224 PYGKLV
+1224 
-1230 IEKRDAETNNLLPG
+1230 
-1244 AEFRVTTAAGCEV
+1244 
-1257 GQNGVIGDTTLTS
+1257 
-1270 NGIFRTDADGK
+1270 
-1281 ITISNLRPGNYIIT
+1281 
-1295 EIKAPDGYLI
+1295 
-1305 DDPTRNVTVTAG
+1305 
-1317 DTQTIVFKNH
+1317 
-1327 STCSLLIK
+1327 
-1335 KVCTENP
+1335 TENP

-1488 SYVITEIKAPDGY
+1488 NYIITEIKAPDGY

-1646 IEVAKLNGEIV
+1646 IEVAKMNGEIV

-1725 VTKKGI
+1725 VTRKGI

>member
-28 FAASS
+28 FAAPSGS
-33 ENMPS
+33 MPS
-38 EITLKKSDYFLD
+38 EITLQKSDYFLD
-50 TDGSKTYNSPSFDK
+50 TDGSKTYNSPSFGE

-73 NVGGK
+73 NVGGE

-96 GKKWGNPE
+96 GKKWANPE

-125 YMTDAYKA
+125 YQTDAYKEKWGGA
-133 KFGSQLWTDQNMIRY
+133 LWTDQNLIRY

-170 AEGQRV
+170 AEGQKV

-208 EKGCKVIDN
+208 QKGEKVLDN
-217 PDCWPDVDVTLYH
+217 TDCWPNVNVTLYH

-252 IMVATPRGEPTI
+252 VMVATPERPTSEK
-264 DDYQIVVKKVDSSN
+264 YQIVVKKVDSSN
-278 PTKGLPGATFSL
+278 PTKGLAGAEFSL
-290 TMVGSDDPSF
+290 EMVGSDDPKF

-305 TGQDGTYTFKPLKAG
+305 TGQNGTLTFTNLNAG
-320 TYQVTETEAP
+320 TYLVTETKAP

-341 TVTLPMNGQK
+341 TVTLPTNGQK

-363 TSSGSIRKVDKDIP
+363 LASGSIRKVDKDRP

-386 RITGIDNNFKYEGQ
+386 RITGIDNNFTYEGQ
-400 TVAGGALTDVPWDT
+400 TVEGGALTDVPWDT
-414 MPVGSYIAEEI
+414 MPVGSYVAEEI

-445 KKSDVTLVFENDSKV
+445 KKNEVKLVFENDSKV
-460 KVQLLKKDESNNPL
+460 KVQLLKKNESNNPL

-579 TYHETLTTDGAGRIF
+579 TYHETLTTDGTGRIF

-604 VKETAVPKG
+604 VKETAVPQG

-710 FQVNAGKTEVGI
+710 FQVNAGVTNVGI

-735 KVDSIVGGGVE
+735 KVDSIVGGGVKD
-746 GAKFEIFY
+746 AKFEIFY

-792 FTEVEAPEGYQLD
+792 FTEVEAPAGYQLD

-816 DDNAELTFKD
+816 DDNATLTFKD

-851 LRYLDGTSGTGGTV
+851 LRYLGGTSGTGGTV

-879 TGLKAGTY
+879 TSLKAGTY

-923 SPDGTLLIKKVDAKN
+923 SPDGTLLIKKVDAKH

-982 TIIVTEVEA
+982 TIIVTEIEA

-1033 GKLLP
+1033 GKLLS

-1053 ADGNIHNNLTIE
+1053 ADGNIHNDLTIE

-1121 QTITFANPSTCSLLI
+1121 QTITFANP
-1136 KKVCSINTD
+1136 
-1145 KMLEGAVFDVRYADG
+1145 
-1160 SVVGDS
+1160 
-1166 NGVYETGADG
+1166 
-1176 TILITGLEA
+1176 
-1185 NKAIIVTET
+1185 
-1194 KAPNG
+1194 
-1199 FAIDTKPQTVTTIAG
+1199 
-1214 KVVQL
+1214 
-1219 TFANA
+1219 
-1224 PYGKLV
+1224 
-1230 IEKRDAETNNLLPG
+1230 
-1244 AEFRVTTAAGCEV
+1244 
-1257 GQNGVIGDTTLTS
+1257 
-1270 NGIFRTDADGK
+1270 
-1281 ITISNLRPGNYIIT
+1281 
-1295 EIKAPDGYLI
+1295 
-1305 DDPTRNVTVTAG
+1305 
-1317 DTQTIVFKNH
+1317 

-1488 SYVITEIKAPDGY
+1488 NYIITEIKAPDGY

-1556 FVAQDGGATST
+1556 FVAQDGGASST

-1646 IEVAKLNGEIV
+1646 IEVAKMNGEIV

-1725 VTKKGI
+1725 VTRKGI

-1916 QTMNNNVMRWTVSGV
+1916 QTMNNNIMRWTVSGV

-2065 ARWTTSVYS
+2065 ARWTTSIYS

>member
-28 FAASS
+28 FAAPSGS
-33 ENMPS
+33 MPS
-38 EITLKKSDYFLD
+38 EITLQKSDYFLD
-50 TDGSKTYNSPSFDK
+50 TDGSKTYNSPSFGE

-78 TKVGFCAE
+78 TNVGFCAE

-125 YMTDAYKA
+125 YQTDAYKE
-133 KFGSQLWTDQNMIRY
+133 KWGGELWTDQNLIRY

-170 AEGQRV
+170 AEGQKV

-208 EKGCKVIDN
+208 QKGEKVLDN
-217 PDCWPDVDVTLYH
+217 TDCWPDVDVTLYH

-252 IMVATPRGEPTI
+252 IMVATPSIPTAES
-264 DDYQIVVKKVDSSN
+264 YQIVVKKVDSSN
-278 PTKGLPGATFSL
+278 PTKGLSGATFSL
-290 TMVGSDDPSF
+290 TMVGSTKTL
-300 PMTGV
+300 TGV
-305 TGQDGTYTFKPLKAG
+305 TGQDGTYTFKNLKAG

-341 TVTLPMNGQK
+341 AVTLPTNGQN
-351 TVTVTATDTPIT
+351 TVTVTALDTPIT
-363 TSSGSIRKVDKDIP
+363 LASGSIRKVDKDRP

-386 RITGIDNNFKYEGQ
+386 RITGIDNNFTYEGQ
-400 TVAGGALTDVPWDT
+400 TVEGGALTDVPWDT
-414 MPVGSYIAEEI
+414 MPVGSYVAEEI

-445 KKSDVTLVFENDSKV
+445 KKNEVKLVFENDSKV

-710 FQVNAGKTEVGI
+710 FQVNAGVTNVGI

-792 FTEVEAPEGYQLD
+792 FTEVEAPAGYQLD

-851 LRYLDGTSGTGGTV
+851 LRYLGGTSGTGGTV

-879 TGLKAGTY
+879 TSLKAGTY

-923 SPDGTLLIKKVDAKN
+923 SPDGTLLIKKVDAKH

-982 TIIVTEVEA
+982 TIIVTEIEA

-1053 ADGNIHNNLTIE
+1053 ADGNIHNDLTIE

-1121 QTITFANPSTCSLLI
+1121 QTITFANP
-1136 KKVCSINTD
+1136 
-1145 KMLEGAVFDVRYADG
+1145 
-1160 SVVGDS
+1160 
-1166 NGVYETGADG
+1166 
-1176 TILITGLEA
+1176 
-1185 NKAIIVTET
+1185 
-1194 KAPNG
+1194 
-1199 FAIDTKPQTVTTIAG
+1199 
-1214 KVVQL
+1214 
-1219 TFANA
+1219 
-1224 PYGKLV
+1224 
-1230 IEKRDAETNNLLPG
+1230 
-1244 AEFRVTTAAGCEV
+1244 
-1257 GQNGVIGDTTLTS
+1257 
-1270 NGIFRTDADGK
+1270 
-1281 ITISNLRPGNYIIT
+1281 
-1295 EIKAPDGYLI
+1295 
-1305 DDPTRNVTVTAG
+1305 
-1317 DTQTIVFKNH
+1317 

-1488 SYVITEIKAPDGY
+1488 NYVITEIKAPDGY

-1646 IEVAKLNGEIV
+1646 IEVAKMNGEIV

-1725 VTKKGI
+1725 VTRKGI

>member
-28 FAASS
+28 FAAPSGS
-33 ENMPS
+33 MPS
-38 EITLKKSDYFLD
+38 EITLQKSDYFLD
-50 TDGSKTYNSPSFDK
+50 TDGSKTYNSPSFGE

-73 NVGGK
+73 NVGGE
-78 TKVGFCAE
+78 TKIGFCAE

-96 GKKWGNPE
+96 GKKWANPE

-125 YMTDAYKA
+125 YQTDAYKE
-133 KFGSQLWTDQNMIRY
+133 KWGGELWTDQNLIRY

-170 AEGQRV
+170 AEGQKV

-208 EKGCKVIDN
+208 QKGEKVLDN
-217 PDCWPDVDVTLYH
+217 TDCWPDVDVTLYH

-252 IMVATPRGEPTI
+252 IMVATPKPPTAE
-264 DDYQIVVKKVDSSN
+264 DYQIVVKKVDSSN
-278 PTKGLPGATFSL
+278 PTKGLAGAAFSL
-290 TMVGSDDPSF
+290 EMVGSDDPMF

-305 TGQDGTYTFKPLKAG
+305 TGQDGTYTFKKLKAG
-320 TYQVTETEAP
+320 TYQVTETKAP
-330 EGYQID
+330 DGYQID

-341 TVTLPMNGQK
+341 TVTLPTNGQK
-351 TVTVTATDTPIT
+351 TVTVTALDTPIT
-363 TSSGSIRKVDKDIP
+363 LASGSIRKVDKDRP

-386 RITGIDNNFKYEGQ
+386 RITGIDNNFTYEGQ
-400 TVAGGALTDVPWDT
+400 TVEGGALTDVPWDT
-414 MPVGSYIAEEI
+414 MPVGSYVAEEI

-445 KKSDVTLVFENDSKV
+445 KKNEVKLVFENDSKV

-555 IVKIDSVTKEPVA
+555 IVKIDSVTKKPVA

-710 FQVNAGKTEVGI
+710 FQVNAGVTNVGI

-792 FTEVEAPEGYQLD
+792 FTEVEAPAGYQLD

-851 LRYLDGTSGTGGTV
+851 LRYLGGTSGTGGTA

-969 NGQITIAGLEPEK
+969 NGQITIAGLEPKK
-982 TIIVTEVEA
+982 TIIVTEIEA

-1053 ADGNIHNNLTIE
+1053 ADGNIHNDLTIE

-1121 QTITFANPSTCSLLI
+1121 QTITFANP
-1136 KKVCSINTD
+1136 
-1145 KMLEGAVFDVRYADG
+1145 
-1160 SVVGDS
+1160 
-1166 NGVYETGADG
+1166 
-1176 TILITGLEA
+1176 
-1185 NKAIIVTET
+1185 
-1194 KAPNG
+1194 
-1199 FAIDTKPQTVTTIAG
+1199 
-1214 KVVQL
+1214 
-1219 TFANA
+1219 
-1224 PYGKLV
+1224 
-1230 IEKRDAETNNLLPG
+1230 
-1244 AEFRVTTAAGCEV
+1244 
-1257 GQNGVIGDTTLTS
+1257 
-1270 NGIFRTDADGK
+1270 
-1281 ITISNLRPGNYIIT
+1281 
-1295 EIKAPDGYLI
+1295 
-1305 DDPTRNVTVTAG
+1305 
-1317 DTQTIVFKNH
+1317 

-1474 GADGKITITNVRPG
+1474 GADGKTTITNVRPG
-1488 SYVITEIKAPDGY
+1488 SYIITEIKAPDGY

-1646 IEVAKLNGEIV
+1646 IEVAKMNGEIV

-1725 VTKKGI
+1725 VTRKGI

>member
-28 FAASS
+28 FAAPSGS
-33 ENMPS
+33 MPS
-38 EITLKKSDYFLD
+38 EITLQKSDYFLD
-50 TDGSKTYNSPSFDK
+50 TDGSKTYNSPSFGE

-78 TKVGFCAE
+78 TNVGFCAE

-125 YMTDAYKA
+125 YQTDAYKE
-133 KFGSQLWTDQNMIRY
+133 KWGGELWTDQNLIRY

-170 AEGQRV
+170 AEGQKV

-208 EKGCKVIDN
+208 QKGEKVLDN
-217 PDCWPDVDVTLYH
+217 TDCWPDVDVTLYH

-252 IMVATPRGEPTI
+252 IMVATPSIPTLGN
-264 DDYQIVVKKVDSSN
+264 YQITVKKVDSSN
-278 PTKGLPGATFSL
+278 PTKGLAGAEFSL
-290 TMVGSDDPSF
+290 EMVGSDDPKF

-305 TGQDGTYTFKPLKAG
+305 TGQGGTLTFKDLKAG
-320 TYQVTETEAP
+320 TYQVTETKAP
-330 EGYQID
+330 EDYQID

-341 TVTLPMNGQK
+341 TVTLPTNGQN

-363 TSSGSIRKVDKDIP
+363 LASGSIRKVDKDRP

-386 RITGIDNNFKYEGQ
+386 RITGIDNNFTYEGQ
-400 TVAGGALTDVPWDT
+400 TVEGGALTDVPWDT
-414 MPVGSYIAEEI
+414 MPVGSYVAEEI

-445 KKSDVTLVFENDSKV
+445 KKNEVKLVFENDSKV

-579 TYHETLTTDGAGRIF
+579 TYHEALTTDGAGRIF

-604 VKETAVPKG
+604 VRETAVPKG

-710 FQVNAGKTEVGI
+710 FQVNAGVTNVGI

-792 FTEVEAPEGYQLD
+792 FTEVEAPAGYQLD

-851 LRYLDGTSGTGGTV
+851 LRYLGGTSGTGGTA

-969 NGQITIAGLEPEK
+969 NGQITIAGLEPKK
-982 TIIVTEVEA
+982 TIIVTEIEA

-1053 ADGNIHNNLTIE
+1053 ADGNIHNDLTIE

-1121 QTITFANPSTCSLLI
+1121 QTITFANP
-1136 KKVCSINTD
+1136 
-1145 KMLEGAVFDVRYADG
+1145 
-1160 SVVGDS
+1160 
-1166 NGVYETGADG
+1166 
-1176 TILITGLEA
+1176 
-1185 NKAIIVTET
+1185 
-1194 KAPNG
+1194 
-1199 FAIDTKPQTVTTIAG
+1199 
-1214 KVVQL
+1214 
-1219 TFANA
+1219 
-1224 PYGKLV
+1224 
-1230 IEKRDAETNNLLPG
+1230 
-1244 AEFRVTTAAGCEV
+1244 
-1257 GQNGVIGDTTLTS
+1257 
-1270 NGIFRTDADGK
+1270 
-1281 ITISNLRPGNYIIT
+1281 
-1295 EIKAPDGYLI
+1295 
-1305 DDPTRNVTVTAG
+1305 
-1317 DTQTIVFKNH
+1317 

-1916 QTMNNNVMRWTVSGV
+1916 QTMNNNIMRWTVSGV

-2065 ARWTTSVYS
+2065 ARWTTSIYS

-2079 KPAAPKSPKLP
+2079 KPAAPKSPTLP

>member
-28 FAASS
+28 FAAPSGS
-33 ENMPS
+33 MPS
-38 EITLKKSDYFLD
+38 EITLQKSDYFLD
-50 TDGSKTYNSPSFDK
+50 TDGSKTYNSPSFGE

-78 TKVGFCAE
+78 TNVGFCAE

-125 YMTDAYKA
+125 YQTDAYKE
-133 KFGSQLWTDQNMIRY
+133 KWGGELWTDQNLIRY

-170 AEGQRV
+170 AEGQKV

-208 EKGCKVIDN
+208 QKGEKVLDN
-217 PDCWPDVDVTLYH
+217 TDCWPDVDVTLYH

-252 IMVATPRGEPTI
+252 IMVATPSIPTAES
-264 DDYQIVVKKVDSSN
+264 YQIVVKKVDSSN
-278 PTKGLPGATFSL
+278 PTKGLSGATFSL
-290 TMVGSDDPSF
+290 TMVGSTKTL
-300 PMTGV
+300 TGV
-305 TGQDGTYTFKPLKAG
+305 TGQDGTYTFKNLKAG

-341 TVTLPMNGQK
+341 AVTLPTNGQN
-351 TVTVTATDTPIT
+351 TVTVTALDTPIT
-363 TSSGSIRKVDKDIP
+363 LASGSIRKVDKDRP

-386 RITGIDNNFKYEGQ
+386 RITGIDNNFTYEGQ
-400 TVAGGALTDVPWDT
+400 TVEGGALTDVPWDT
-414 MPVGSYIAEEI
+414 MPVGSYVAEEI

-445 KKSDVTLVFENDSKV
+445 KKNEVKLVFENDSKV

-710 FQVNAGKTEVGI
+710 FQVNAGVTNVGI

-792 FTEVEAPEGYQLD
+792 FTEVEAPAGYQLD

-851 LRYLDGTSGTGGTV
+851 LRYLGGTSGTGGTV

-879 TGLKAGTY
+879 TSLKAGTY

-923 SPDGTLLIKKVDAKN
+923 SPDGTLLIKKVDAKH

-982 TIIVTEVEA
+982 TIIVTEIEA
-991 PAGYIIDGQAQTID
+991 PAGYIIDGQSQTID

-1053 ADGNIHNNLTIE
+1053 ADGNIHNDLTIE

-1121 QTITFANPSTCSLLI
+1121 QTITFANP
-1136 KKVCSINTD
+1136 
-1145 KMLEGAVFDVRYADG
+1145 
-1160 SVVGDS
+1160 
-1166 NGVYETGADG
+1166 
-1176 TILITGLEA
+1176 
-1185 NKAIIVTET
+1185 
-1194 KAPNG
+1194 
-1199 FAIDTKPQTVTTIAG
+1199 
-1214 KVVQL
+1214 
-1219 TFANA
+1219 
-1224 PYGKLV
+1224 
-1230 IEKRDAETNNLLPG
+1230 
-1244 AEFRVTTAAGCEV
+1244 
-1257 GQNGVIGDTTLTS
+1257 
-1270 NGIFRTDADGK
+1270 
-1281 ITISNLRPGNYIIT
+1281 
-1295 EIKAPDGYLI
+1295 
-1305 DDPTRNVTVTAG
+1305 
-1317 DTQTIVFKNH
+1317 

-1488 SYVITEIKAPDGY
+1488 NYVITEIKAPDGY

-1646 IEVAKLNGEIV
+1646 IEVAKMNGEIV

-1725 VTKKGI
+1725 VTRKGI

>member
-1 MRTKIGTRLLSL
+1 MRQKIGTRLLSL

-28 FAASS
+28 FAAPSGS
-33 ENMPS
+33 MPS
-38 EITLKKSDYFLD
+38 EITLQKSDYFLD
-50 TDGSKTYNSPSFDK
+50 TDGSKTYNSPSFGE

-125 YMTDAYKA
+125 YQTDAYKE
-133 KFGSQLWTDQNMIRY
+133 KWGGELWTDQNLIRY

-170 AEGQRV
+170 AEGQKA

-208 EKGCKVIDN
+208 QKGEKVLDN
-217 PDCWPDVDVTLYH
+217 TDCWPDVDVTLYH

-252 IMVATPRGEPTI
+252 IMVATPSIPTAES
-264 DDYQIVVKKVDSSN
+264 YQIVVKKVDSSN
-278 PTKGLPGATFSL
+278 PTKGLSGATFSL
-290 TMVGSDDPSF
+290 TMVGSTKTL
-300 PMTGV
+300 TGV
-305 TGQDGTYTFKPLKAG
+305 TGQDGTYTFKNLKAG

-341 TVTLPMNGQK
+341 AVTLPTNGQK
-351 TVTVTATDTPIT
+351 TVTVTALDTPIT
-363 TSSGSIRKVDKDIP
+363 LASGSIRKVDKDRP

-386 RITGIDNNFKYEGQ
+386 RITGIDNNFTYEGQ
-400 TVAGGALTDVPWDT
+400 TVEGGALTDVPWDT
-414 MPVGSYIAEEI
+414 MPVGSYVAEEI

-445 KKSDVTLVFENDSKV
+445 KKNEVKLVFENDSKV

-555 IVKIDSVTKEPVA
+555 IVKIDSVTKKPVA

-851 LRYLDGTSGTGGTV
+851 LRYLGGTSGTGGTA

-982 TIIVTEVEA
+982 TIIVTEIEA

-1033 GKLLP
+1033 GKLLS

-1121 QTITFANPSTCSLLI
+1121 QTITFANP
-1136 KKVCSINTD
+1136 
-1145 KMLEGAVFDVRYADG
+1145 
-1160 SVVGDS
+1160 
-1166 NGVYETGADG
+1166 
-1176 TILITGLEA
+1176 
-1185 NKAIIVTET
+1185 
-1194 KAPNG
+1194 
-1199 FAIDTKPQTVTTIAG
+1199 
-1214 KVVQL
+1214 
-1219 TFANA
+1219 
-1224 PYGKLV
+1224 
-1230 IEKRDAETNNLLPG
+1230 
-1244 AEFRVTTAAGCEV
+1244 
-1257 GQNGVIGDTTLTS
+1257 
-1270 NGIFRTDADGK
+1270 
-1281 ITISNLRPGNYIIT
+1281 
-1295 EIKAPDGYLI
+1295 
-1305 DDPTRNVTVTAG
+1305 
-1317 DTQTIVFKNH
+1317 

-1488 SYVITEIKAPDGY
+1488 NYIITEIKAPDGY

-1646 IEVAKLNGEIV
+1646 IEVAKMNGEIV

>member
-676 GQGKLTVPNLE
+676 GQGKLTVPDLE

-710 FQVNAGKTEVGI
+710 FQVNAGKTETGI

-792 FTEVEAPEGYQLD
+792 FTEVEAPAGYQLD

-851 LRYLDGTSGTGGTV
+851 LRYLGGTSGTGGTV

-969 NGQITIAGLEPEK
+969 NGQITIAGLEPKK
-982 TIIVTEVEA
+982 TIIVTEIEA

-1219 TFANA
+1219 TLANA

-1281 ITISNLRPGNYIIT
+1281 ITISNLRPGNYVIT

-1464 NLTSN
+1464 KLTSN

-1703 ETKTFEFE
+1703 EAKTFEFE

-1749 ESDDQGYV
+1749 ESDNQGYV

-1789 VLAGDTAM
+1789 VLAGDTTM

-1916 QTMNNNVMRWTVSGV
+1916 QTMNNNIMRWTVSGV

-2065 ARWTTSVYS
+2065 ARWTTSIYS

-2079 KPAAPKSPKLP
+2079 TPAAPKAPKLP

>member
-28 FAASS
+28 FAAPSGS
-33 ENMPS
+33 MPS
-38 EITLKKSDYFLD
+38 EITLQKSDYFLD
-50 TDGSKTYNSPSFDK
+50 TDGSKTYNSPSFGE

-73 NVGGK
+73 NVGGE
-78 TKVGFCAE
+78 TKIGFCAE

-119 CMTDAK
+119 CMTDTK
-125 YMTDAYKA
+125 YQTDAYKE
-133 KFGSQLWTDQNMIRY
+133 KWGGELWTDPNLIRY

-170 AEGQRV
+170 AEGQKV

-208 EKGCKVIDN
+208 QKGEKVLDN
-217 PDCWPDVDVTLYH
+217 TDCWPDVGVTLYH

-240 GKKHYTNDNTQA
+240 GKKHYTNENTQA
-252 IMVATPRGEPTI
+252 IMVATPKEPTSEE
-264 DDYQIVVKKVDSSN
+264 YQIVVKKVDSSN
-278 PTKGLPGATFSL
+278 PTKGLAGAEFSL
-290 TMVGSDDPSF
+290 EMVGSDDPKF

-305 TGQDGTYTFKPLKAG
+305 TRQNGTYTFRGLKAG
-320 TYQVTETEAP
+320 TYQVTETTAP
-330 EGYQID
+330 DGYQID

-341 TVTLPMNGQK
+341 AVTLPTNGQN
-351 TVTVTATDTPIT
+351 TVTVTALDTPIT
-363 TSSGSIRKVDKDIP
+363 LASGSIRKVDKDRP

-386 RITGIDNNFKYEGQ
+386 RITGIDNNFTYEGQ
-400 TVAGGALTDVPWDT
+400 TVEGGALTDVPWDT
-414 MPVGSYIAEEI
+414 MPVGSYVAEEI

-445 KKSDVTLVFENDSKV
+445 KKNEVKLVFENDSKV

-710 FQVNAGKTEVGI
+710 FQVNAGVTNVGI

-792 FTEVEAPEGYQLD
+792 FTEVEAPAGYQLD

-851 LRYLDGTSGTGGTV
+851 LRYLGGTSGTGGTV

-879 TGLKAGTY
+879 TSLKAGTY

-923 SPDGTLLIKKVDAKN
+923 SPDGTLLIKKVDAKH

-982 TIIVTEVEA
+982 TIIVTEIEA

-1033 GKLLP
+1033 GKLLS

-1053 ADGNIHNNLTIE
+1053 ADGNIHNDLTIE

-1121 QTITFANPSTCSLLI
+1121 QTITFANP
-1136 KKVCSINTD
+1136 
-1145 KMLEGAVFDVRYADG
+1145 
-1160 SVVGDS
+1160 
-1166 NGVYETGADG
+1166 
-1176 TILITGLEA
+1176 
-1185 NKAIIVTET
+1185 
-1194 KAPNG
+1194 
-1199 FAIDTKPQTVTTIAG
+1199 
-1214 KVVQL
+1214 
-1219 TFANA
+1219 
-1224 PYGKLV
+1224 
-1230 IEKRDAETNNLLPG
+1230 
-1244 AEFRVTTAAGCEV
+1244 
-1257 GQNGVIGDTTLTS
+1257 
-1270 NGIFRTDADGK
+1270 
-1281 ITISNLRPGNYIIT
+1281 
-1295 EIKAPDGYLI
+1295 
-1305 DDPTRNVTVTAG
+1305 
-1317 DTQTIVFKNH
+1317 

-1488 SYVITEIKAPDGY
+1488 NYVITEIKAPDGY

-1646 IEVAKLNGEIV
+1646 IEVAKMNGEIV

-1725 VTKKGI
+1725 VTRKGI

-1863 GIYTV
+1863 GIYAV

-2065 ARWTTSVYS
+2065 ARWTTSIYS

>member
-28 FAASS
+28 FAAPSGS
-33 ENMPS
+33 MPS
-38 EITLKKSDYFLD
+38 EITLQKSDYFLD
-50 TDGSKTYNSPSFDK
+50 TDGSKTYNSPSFGE

-78 TKVGFCAE
+78 TNVGFCAE

-125 YMTDAYKA
+125 YQTDAYKE
-133 KFGSQLWTDQNMIRY
+133 KWGGELWTDQNLIRY

-170 AEGQRV
+170 AEGQKV

-208 EKGCKVIDN
+208 QKGEKVLDN
-217 PDCWPDVDVTLYH
+217 TDCWPDVDVTLYH

-252 IMVATPRGEPTI
+252 IMVATPSIPTAES
-264 DDYQIVVKKVDSSN
+264 YQIVVKKVDSSN
-278 PTKGLPGATFSL
+278 PTKGLSGATFSL
-290 TMVGSDDPSF
+290 TMVGSTKTL
-300 PMTGV
+300 TGV
-305 TGQDGTYTFKPLKAG
+305 TGQDGTYTFKNLKAG

-341 TVTLPMNGQK
+341 AVTLPTNGQS
-351 TVTVTATDTPIT
+351 TVTVTALDTPIT
-363 TSSGSIRKVDKDIP
+363 LASGSIRKVDKDRP

-386 RITGIDNNFKYEGQ
+386 RITGIDNNFTYEGQ
-400 TVAGGALTDVPWDT
+400 TVEGGALTDVPWDT
-414 MPVGSYIAEEI
+414 MPVGSYVAEEI

-445 KKSDVTLVFENDSKV
+445 KKNEVKLVFENDSKV

-710 FQVNAGKTEVGI
+710 FQVNAGVTNVGI

-759 TGSPAGTYES
+759 TGSPAGAYES

-792 FTEVEAPEGYQLD
+792 FTEVEAPAGYQLD

-851 LRYLDGTSGTGGTV
+851 LRYLGGTSGTGGTV

-879 TGLKAGTY
+879 TSLKAGTY

-923 SPDGTLLIKKVDAKN
+923 SPDGTLLIKKVDAKH

-982 TIIVTEVEA
+982 TIIVTEIEA

-1053 ADGNIHNNLTIE
+1053 ADGNIHNDLTIE

-1121 QTITFANPSTCSLLI
+1121 QTITFANP
-1136 KKVCSINTD
+1136 
-1145 KMLEGAVFDVRYADG
+1145 
-1160 SVVGDS
+1160 
-1166 NGVYETGADG
+1166 
-1176 TILITGLEA
+1176 
-1185 NKAIIVTET
+1185 
-1194 KAPNG
+1194 
-1199 FAIDTKPQTVTTIAG
+1199 
-1214 KVVQL
+1214 
-1219 TFANA
+1219 
-1224 PYGKLV
+1224 
-1230 IEKRDAETNNLLPG
+1230 
-1244 AEFRVTTAAGCEV
+1244 
-1257 GQNGVIGDTTLTS
+1257 
-1270 NGIFRTDADGK
+1270 
-1281 ITISNLRPGNYIIT
+1281 
-1295 EIKAPDGYLI
+1295 
-1305 DDPTRNVTVTAG
+1305 
-1317 DTQTIVFKNH
+1317 

-1488 SYVITEIKAPDGY
+1488 NYIITEIKAPDGY

-1646 IEVAKLNGEIV
+1646 IEVAKMNGEIV

-1725 VTKKGI
+1725 VTRKGI

>member
-28 FAASS
+28 FAAPSGS
-33 ENMPS
+33 MPS
-38 EITLKKSDYFLD
+38 EITLQKSDYFLD
-50 TDGSKTYNSPSFDK
+50 TDGSKTYNSPSFGE

-73 NVGGK
+73 NVGGE
-78 TKVGFCAE
+78 TKIGFCAE

-96 GKKWGNPE
+96 GKKWANPE

-125 YMTDAYKA
+125 YQTDAYKE
-133 KFGSQLWTDQNMIRY
+133 KWGGELWTDQNLIRY

-170 AEGQRV
+170 AEGQKV

-208 EKGCKVIDN
+208 QKGEKVLDN
-217 PDCWPDVDVTLYH
+217 TDCWPDVDVTLYH

-252 IMVATPRGEPTI
+252 IMVATPKPPTAE
-264 DDYQIVVKKVDSSN
+264 DYQIVVKKVDSSN
-278 PTKGLPGATFSL
+278 PTKGLAGAAFSL
-290 TMVGSDDPSF
+290 EMVGSDDPMF

-305 TGQDGTYTFKPLKAG
+305 TGQDGTYTFKKLKAG
-320 TYQVTETEAP
+320 TYQVTETKAP
-330 EGYQID
+330 DGYQID

-341 TVTLPMNGQK
+341 TVTLPTNGQK
-351 TVTVTATDTPIT
+351 TVTVTALDTPIT
-363 TSSGSIRKVDKDIP
+363 LASGSIRKVDKDRP

-386 RITGIDNNFKYEGQ
+386 RITGIDNNFTYEGQ
-400 TVAGGALTDVPWDT
+400 TVEGGALTDVPWDT
-414 MPVGSYIAEEI
+414 MPVGSYVAEEI

-445 KKSDVTLVFENDSKV
+445 KKNEVKLVFENDSKV

-555 IVKIDSVTKEPVA
+555 IVKIDSVTKKPVA

-628 GTFTLT
+628 GTFTRT

-710 FQVNAGKTEVGI
+710 FQVNAGVTNVGI

-792 FTEVEAPEGYQLD
+792 FTEVEAPAGYQLD

-834 MKKDGVNGKALP
+834 MKKDGVNGKALS

-851 LRYLDGTSGTGGTV
+851 LRYLGGTSGTGGTV

-969 NGQITIAGLEPEK
+969 NGQITIAGLEPKK
-982 TIIVTEVEA
+982 TIIVTEIEA

-1053 ADGNIHNNLTIE
+1053 ADGNIHNDLTIE

-1121 QTITFANPSTCSLLI
+1121 QTITFANP
-1136 KKVCSINTD
+1136 
-1145 KMLEGAVFDVRYADG
+1145 
-1160 SVVGDS
+1160 
-1166 NGVYETGADG
+1166 
-1176 TILITGLEA
+1176 
-1185 NKAIIVTET
+1185 
-1194 KAPNG
+1194 
-1199 FAIDTKPQTVTTIAG
+1199 
-1214 KVVQL
+1214 
-1219 TFANA
+1219 
-1224 PYGKLV
+1224 
-1230 IEKRDAETNNLLPG
+1230 
-1244 AEFRVTTAAGCEV
+1244 
-1257 GQNGVIGDTTLTS
+1257 
-1270 NGIFRTDADGK
+1270 
-1281 ITISNLRPGNYIIT
+1281 
-1295 EIKAPDGYLI
+1295 
-1305 DDPTRNVTVTAG
+1305 
-1317 DTQTIVFKNH
+1317 

-1488 SYVITEIKAPDGY
+1488 NYIITEIKAPDGY

-1646 IEVAKLNGEIV
+1646 IEVAKMNGEIV

-1725 VTKKGI
+1725 VTRKGI

>member
-1 MRTKIGTRLLSL
+1 MRQKIGTRLLSL

-28 FAASS
+28 FAAPSGS
-33 ENMPS
+33 MPS
-38 EITLKKSDYFLD
+38 EITLQKSDYFLD
-50 TDGSKTYNSPSFDK
+50 TDGSKTYNSPSFGE

-78 TKVGFCAE
+78 TNVGFCAE

-125 YMTDAYKA
+125 YQTDAYKE
-133 KFGSQLWTDQNMIRY
+133 KWGGELWTDQNLIRY

-170 AEGQRV
+170 AEGQKV

-208 EKGCKVIDN
+208 QKGEKVLDN
-217 PDCWPDVDVTLYH
+217 TDCWPDVDVTLYH

-252 IMVATPRGEPTI
+252 IMVATPSIPTLGN
-264 DDYQIVVKKVDSSN
+264 YQITVKKVDSSN
-278 PTKGLPGATFSL
+278 PTKGLAGAEFSL
-290 TMVGSDDPSF
+290 EMVGSDDPKF

-305 TGQDGTYTFKPLKAG
+305 TGQGGTLTFKDLKAG
-320 TYQVTETEAP
+320 TYQVTETKAP
-330 EGYQID
+330 EDYQID

-341 TVTLPMNGQK
+341 TVTLPTNGQN

-363 TSSGSIRKVDKDIP
+363 LASGSIRKVDKDRP

-386 RITGIDNNFKYEGQ
+386 RITGIDNNFTYEGQ
-400 TVAGGALTDVPWDT
+400 TVEGGALTDVPWDT
-414 MPVGSYIAEEI
+414 MPVGSYVAEEI

-445 KKSDVTLVFENDSKV
+445 KKNEVKLVFENDSKV

-555 IVKIDSVTKEPVA
+555 IVKINSVTKEPVA

-710 FQVNAGKTEVGI
+710 FQVNAGVTNVGI

-792 FTEVEAPEGYQLD
+792 FTEVEAPAGYQLD

-851 LRYLDGTSGTGGTV
+851 LRYLGGTSGTGGTV

-923 SPDGTLLIKKVDAKN
+923 SPDGTLLIKKVDAKH

-982 TIIVTEVEA
+982 TIIVTEIEA

-1053 ADGNIHNNLTIE
+1053 ADGNIHNDLTIE

-1121 QTITFANPSTCSLLI
+1121 QTITFANP
-1136 KKVCSINTD
+1136 
-1145 KMLEGAVFDVRYADG
+1145 
-1160 SVVGDS
+1160 
-1166 NGVYETGADG
+1166 
-1176 TILITGLEA
+1176 
-1185 NKAIIVTET
+1185 
-1194 KAPNG
+1194 
-1199 FAIDTKPQTVTTIAG
+1199 
-1214 KVVQL
+1214 
-1219 TFANA
+1219 
-1224 PYGKLV
+1224 
-1230 IEKRDAETNNLLPG
+1230 
-1244 AEFRVTTAAGCEV
+1244 
-1257 GQNGVIGDTTLTS
+1257 
-1270 NGIFRTDADGK
+1270 
-1281 ITISNLRPGNYIIT
+1281 
-1295 EIKAPDGYLI
+1295 
-1305 DDPTRNVTVTAG
+1305 
-1317 DTQTIVFKNH
+1317 

-1488 SYVITEIKAPDGY
+1488 NYVITEIKAPDGY

-1606 QTVKIEKN
+1606 QTVKIENN

-1646 IEVAKLNGEIV
+1646 IEVAKMNGEIV

-1725 VTKKGI
+1725 VTRKGI

-1776 EGYIL
+1776 DGYIL

>member
-33 ENMPS
+33 ESMPS

-73 NVGGK
+73 NVGGE

-125 YMTDAYKA
+125 YQTDAYKEKWGGA
-133 KFGSQLWTDQNMIRY
+133 LWTDQNMIRY

-170 AEGQRV
+170 AEGQKV

-208 EKGCKVIDN
+208 QKGEKVLDN
-217 PDCWPDVDVTLYH
+217 TDCWPDVDVTLYH

-252 IMVATPRGEPTI
+252 IMVATPKEPTSEK
-264 DDYQIVVKKVDSSN
+264 YQIVVKKVDSSN
-278 PTKGLPGATFSL
+278 PTKGLAGAEFSL
-290 TMVGSDDPSF
+290 EMVGSDDPKF

-305 TGQDGTYTFKPLKAG
+305 TGQNGTLTFTNLKAG
-320 TYQVTETEAP
+320 TYQVTETKAP
-330 EGYQID
+330 EDYQID

-341 TVTLPMNGQK
+341 TVTLPTNGQK

-363 TSSGSIRKVDKDIP
+363 IASGSIRKVDKDRP

-414 MPVGSYIAEEI
+414 MPVGSYVAEEI

-445 KKSDVTLVFENDSKV
+445 KKNEVKLVFENDSKV

-710 FQVNAGKTEVGI
+710 FQVNAGVTNVGI

-851 LRYLDGTSGTGGTV
+851 LRYLGGTSGTGGTV

-982 TIIVTEVEA
+982 TIIVTEIEA

-1053 ADGNIHNNLTIE
+1053 ADGNIHNDLTIE

-1079 DGRIIIKGLTPGN
+1079 DGRIIIKGLTPGH

-1121 QTITFANPSTCSLLI
+1121 QTITFANP
-1136 KKVCSINTD
+1136 
-1145 KMLEGAVFDVRYADG
+1145 
-1160 SVVGDS
+1160 
-1166 NGVYETGADG
+1166 
-1176 TILITGLEA
+1176 
-1185 NKAIIVTET
+1185 
-1194 KAPNG
+1194 
-1199 FAIDTKPQTVTTIAG
+1199 
-1214 KVVQL
+1214 
-1219 TFANA
+1219 
-1224 PYGKLV
+1224 
-1230 IEKRDAETNNLLPG
+1230 
-1244 AEFRVTTAAGCEV
+1244 
-1257 GQNGVIGDTTLTS
+1257 
-1270 NGIFRTDADGK
+1270 
-1281 ITISNLRPGNYIIT
+1281 
-1295 EIKAPDGYLI
+1295 
-1305 DDPTRNVTVTAG
+1305 
-1317 DTQTIVFKNH
+1317 

-1916 QTMNNNVMRWTVSGV
+1916 QTMNNNIMRWTVSGV

-1957 LVTGTYSTTQ
+1957 LVTGTYSTMQ

-2065 ARWTTSVYS
+2065 ARWTTSIYS

-2079 KPAAPKSPKLP
+2079 KPAAPKSPTLP

>member
-28 FAASS
+28 FAAPSGS
-33 ENMPS
+33 MPS
-38 EITLKKSDYFLD
+38 EITLQKSDYFLD
-50 TDGSKTYNSPSFDK
+50 TDGSKTYNSPSFGE

-78 TKVGFCAE
+78 TNVGFCAE

-125 YMTDAYKA
+125 YQTDAYKE
-133 KFGSQLWTDQNMIRY
+133 KWGGELWTDQNLIRY

-170 AEGQRV
+170 AEGQKV

-208 EKGCKVIDN
+208 QKGEKVLDN
-217 PDCWPDVDVTLYH
+217 TDCWPDVDVTLYH

-252 IMVATPRGEPTI
+252 IMVATPKEPTSEE
-264 DDYQIVVKKVDSSN
+264 YQIVVKKVDSSN
-278 PTKGLPGATFSL
+278 PTKGLAGAEFSL
-290 TMVGSDDPSF
+290 EMVGSDDPKF

-305 TGQDGTYTFKPLKAG
+305 TRQNGTYTFRGLKAG
-320 TYQVTETEAP
+320 TYQVTETTAP
-330 EGYQID
+330 DGYQID

-341 TVTLPMNGQK
+341 TVTLPTNGQK
-351 TVTVTATDTPIT
+351 TVTVTALDTPIT
-363 TSSGSIRKVDKDIP
+363 LASGSIRKVDKDRP

-386 RITGIDNNFKYEGQ
+386 RITGIDNNFTYEGQ
-400 TVAGGALTDVPWDT
+400 TVEGGALTDVPWDT
-414 MPVGSYIAEEI
+414 MPVGSYVAEEI

-445 KKSDVTLVFENDSKV
+445 KKNEVKLVFENDSKV

-555 IVKIDSVTKEPVA
+555 IVKINSVTKEPVA

-710 FQVNAGKTEVGI
+710 FQVNAGVTNVGI

-792 FTEVEAPEGYQLD
+792 FTEVEAPAGYQLD

-851 LRYLDGTSGTGGTV
+851 LRYLGGTSGTGGTV

-879 TGLKAGTY
+879 TSLKAGTY

-923 SPDGTLLIKKVDAKN
+923 SPDGTLLIKKVDAKH

-982 TIIVTEVEA
+982 TIIVTEIEA

-1033 GKLLP
+1033 GKLLS

-1053 ADGNIHNNLTIE
+1053 ADGNIHNDLTIE

-1121 QTITFANPSTCSLLI
+1121 QTITFANP
-1136 KKVCSINTD
+1136 
-1145 KMLEGAVFDVRYADG
+1145 
-1160 SVVGDS
+1160 
-1166 NGVYETGADG
+1166 
-1176 TILITGLEA
+1176 
-1185 NKAIIVTET
+1185 
-1194 KAPNG
+1194 
-1199 FAIDTKPQTVTTIAG
+1199 
-1214 KVVQL
+1214 
-1219 TFANA
+1219 
-1224 PYGKLV
+1224 
-1230 IEKRDAETNNLLPG
+1230 
-1244 AEFRVTTAAGCEV
+1244 
-1257 GQNGVIGDTTLTS
+1257 
-1270 NGIFRTDADGK
+1270 
-1281 ITISNLRPGNYIIT
+1281 
-1295 EIKAPDGYLI
+1295 
-1305 DDPTRNVTVTAG
+1305 
-1317 DTQTIVFKNH
+1317 

-1488 SYVITEIKAPDGY
+1488 NYVITEIKAPDGY

-1789 VLAGDTAM
+1789 VLAGDTTM

-1916 QTMNNNVMRWTVSGV
+1916 QTMNNNIMRWTVSGV

>member
-28 FAASS
+28 FAAPSGS
-33 ENMPS
+33 MPS
-38 EITLKKSDYFLD
+38 EITLQKSDYFLD
-50 TDGSKTYNSPSFDK
+50 TDGSKTYNSPSFGE

-73 NVGGK
+73 NVGGE
-78 TKVGFCAE
+78 TKIGFCAE

-119 CMTDAK
+119 CMTDTK
-125 YMTDAYKA
+125 YQTDAYKE
-133 KFGSQLWTDQNMIRY
+133 KWGGELWTDPNLIRY

-170 AEGQRV
+170 AEGQKV

-208 EKGCKVIDN
+208 QKGEKVLDN
-217 PDCWPDVDVTLYH
+217 TDCWPDVDVTLYH

-240 GKKHYTNDNTQA
+240 GKKHYTNENTQA
-252 IMVATPRGEPTI
+252 IMVATPKEPTSEE
-264 DDYQIVVKKVDSSN
+264 YQIVVKKVDSSN
-278 PTKGLPGATFSL
+278 PTKGLAGAEFSL
-290 TMVGSDDPSF
+290 EMVGSDDPKF

-305 TGQDGTYTFKPLKAG
+305 TRQNGTYTFRGLKAG
-320 TYQVTETEAP
+320 TYQVTETTAP
-330 EGYQID
+330 DGYQID

-341 TVTLPMNGQK
+341 TVTLPTNGQK
-351 TVTVTATDTPIT
+351 TVTVTALDTPIT
-363 TSSGSIRKVDKDIP
+363 LASGSIRKVDKDRP

-386 RITGIDNNFKYEGQ
+386 RITGIDNNFTYEGQ
-400 TVAGGALTDVPWDT
+400 TVEGGALTDVPWDT
-414 MPVGSYIAEEI
+414 MPVGSYVAEEI

-435 PHEKKEFYWD
+435 PHVKKEFYWD
-445 KKSDVTLVFENDSKV
+445 KKNEVKLVFENDSKV

-579 TYHETLTTDGAGRIF
+579 TYHETLTTDGTGRIF

-604 VKETAVPKG
+604 VKETAVPQG

-658 TFEISKKGGQS
+658 TFEISKKGGKS

-710 FQVNAGKTEVGI
+710 FQVNAGVTNVGI

-735 KVDSIVGGGVE
+735 KVDSIVGGGVKD
-746 GAKFEIFY
+746 AKFEIFY

-792 FTEVEAPEGYQLD
+792 FTEVEAPAGYQLD

-851 LRYLDGTSGTGGTV
+851 LRYLGGTSGTGGTV

-879 TGLKAGTY
+879 TSLKAGTY

-923 SPDGTLLIKKVDAKN
+923 SPDGTLLIKKVDAKH

-982 TIIVTEVEA
+982 TIIVTEIEA

-1033 GKLLP
+1033 GKLLS

-1053 ADGNIHNNLTIE
+1053 ADGNIHNDLTIE

-1121 QTITFANPSTCSLLI
+1121 QTITFANP
-1136 KKVCSINTD
+1136 
-1145 KMLEGAVFDVRYADG
+1145 
-1160 SVVGDS
+1160 
-1166 NGVYETGADG
+1166 
-1176 TILITGLEA
+1176 
-1185 NKAIIVTET
+1185 
-1194 KAPNG
+1194 
-1199 FAIDTKPQTVTTIAG
+1199 
-1214 KVVQL
+1214 
-1219 TFANA
+1219 
-1224 PYGKLV
+1224 
-1230 IEKRDAETNNLLPG
+1230 
-1244 AEFRVTTAAGCEV
+1244 
-1257 GQNGVIGDTTLTS
+1257 
-1270 NGIFRTDADGK
+1270 
-1281 ITISNLRPGNYIIT
+1281 
-1295 EIKAPDGYLI
+1295 
-1305 DDPTRNVTVTAG
+1305 
-1317 DTQTIVFKNH
+1317 

-1488 SYVITEIKAPDGY
+1488 NYVITEIKAPDGY

-1646 IEVAKLNGEIV
+1646 IEVAKMNGEIV

-1725 VTKKGI
+1725 VTRKGI

-2065 ARWTTSVYS
+2065 ARWTTSIYS

>member
-33 ENMPS
+33 GSMPS

-73 NVGGK
+73 NVGGE

-125 YMTDAYKA
+125 YQTDAYKEKWGGA
-133 KFGSQLWTDQNMIRY
+133 LWTDQNMIRY

-170 AEGQRV
+170 AEGQKV

-208 EKGCKVIDN
+208 QKGEKVLDN
-217 PDCWPDVDVTLYH
+217 TDCWPDVDVTLYH

-252 IMVATPRGEPTI
+252 IMVATPKEPTSEK
-264 DDYQIVVKKVDSSN
+264 YQIVVKKVDSSN
-278 PTKGLPGATFSL
+278 PTKGLAGAEFSL
-290 TMVGSDDPSF
+290 EMVGSDDPKF

-305 TGQDGTYTFKPLKAG
+305 TGQNGTLTFTNLKAG
-320 TYQVTETEAP
+320 TYQVTETKAP
-330 EGYQID
+330 EDYQID

-341 TVTLPMNGQK
+341 TVTLPTNGQK

-363 TSSGSIRKVDKDIP
+363 IASGSIRKVDKDRP

-445 KKSDVTLVFENDSKV
+445 KKNEVKLVFENDSKV

-555 IVKIDSVTKEPVA
+555 IVKIDSVTKKPVA

-710 FQVNAGKTEVGI
+710 FQVNAGVTNVGI

-792 FTEVEAPEGYQLD
+792 FTEVEAPAGYQLD

-851 LRYLDGTSGTGGTV
+851 LRYLGGTSGTGGTV

-879 TGLKAGTY
+879 TSLKAGTY

-923 SPDGTLLIKKVDAKN
+923 SPDGTLLIKKVDAKH

-982 TIIVTEVEA
+982 TIIVTEIEA

-1053 ADGNIHNNLTIE
+1053 ADGNIHNDLTIE

-1121 QTITFANPSTCSLLI
+1121 QTITFANP
-1136 KKVCSINTD
+1136 
-1145 KMLEGAVFDVRYADG
+1145 
-1160 SVVGDS
+1160 
-1166 NGVYETGADG
+1166 
-1176 TILITGLEA
+1176 
-1185 NKAIIVTET
+1185 
-1194 KAPNG
+1194 
-1199 FAIDTKPQTVTTIAG
+1199 
-1214 KVVQL
+1214 
-1219 TFANA
+1219 
-1224 PYGKLV
+1224 
-1230 IEKRDAETNNLLPG
+1230 
-1244 AEFRVTTAAGCEV
+1244 
-1257 GQNGVIGDTTLTS
+1257 
-1270 NGIFRTDADGK
+1270 
-1281 ITISNLRPGNYIIT
+1281 
-1295 EIKAPDGYLI
+1295 
-1305 DDPTRNVTVTAG
+1305 
-1317 DTQTIVFKNH
+1317 

-1474 GADGKITITNVRPG
+1474 GADGKTTITNVRPG
-1488 SYVITEIKAPDGY
+1488 SYIITEIKAPDGY

-1646 IEVAKLNGEIV
+1646 IEVAKMNGEIV

-1725 VTKKGI
+1725 VTRKGI

>member
-28 FAASS
+28 FAAPSGS
-33 ENMPS
+33 MPS
-38 EITLKKSDYFLD
+38 EITLQKSDYFLD
-50 TDGSKTYNSPSFDK
+50 TDGSKTYNSPSFGE
-64 PLYLHIINM
+64 PLCLHIINM

-78 TKVGFCAE
+78 TNVGFCAE

-125 YMTDAYKA
+125 YQTDAYKE
-133 KFGSQLWTDQNMIRY
+133 KWGGELWTDQNLIRY

-170 AEGQRV
+170 AEGQKV

-208 EKGCKVIDN
+208 QKGEKVLDN
-217 PDCWPDVDVTLYH
+217 TDCWPDVDVTLYH

-252 IMVATPRGEPTI
+252 IMVATPSIPTAES
-264 DDYQIVVKKVDSSN
+264 YQIVVKKVDSSN
-278 PTKGLPGATFSL
+278 PTKGLSGATFSL
-290 TMVGSDDPSF
+290 TMVGSTKTL
-300 PMTGV
+300 TGV
-305 TGQDGTYTFKPLKAG
+305 TGQDGTYTFKNLKAG

-341 TVTLPMNGQK
+341 AVTLPTNGQN
-351 TVTVTATDTPIT
+351 TVTVTALDTPIT
-363 TSSGSIRKVDKDIP
+363 LASGSIRKVDKDRP

-445 KKSDVTLVFENDSKV
+445 KKNEVKLVFENDSKV

-710 FQVNAGKTEVGI
+710 FQVNAGVTNVGI

-851 LRYLDGTSGTGGTV
+851 LRYLGGTSGTGGTV

-982 TIIVTEVEA
+982 TIIVTEIEA

-1033 GKLLP
+1033 GKLLS

-1194 KAPNG
+1194 KAPDG
-1199 FAIDTKPQTVTTIAG
+1199 FAIDTKPQTITTIAG
-1214 KVVQL
+1214 KTVQL

-1230 IEKRDAETNNLLPG
+1230 IEKRDA
-1244 AEFRVTTAAGCEV
+1244 
-1257 GQNGVIGDTTLTS
+1257 Q
-1270 NGIFRTDADGK
+1270 
-1281 ITISNLRPGNYIIT
+1281 
-1295 EIKAPDGYLI
+1295 
-1305 DDPTRNVTVTAG
+1305 
-1317 DTQTIVFKNH
+1317 
-1327 STCSLLIK
+1327 
-1335 KVCTENP
+1335 
-1342 DKMLEG
+1342 
-1348 AVFDVRYADGT
+1348 
-1359 VVGDSNGVFTTGA
+1359 
-1372 DGTIL
+1372 
-1377 ITGLEANKAI
+1377 
-1387 VVTETK
+1387 
-1393 APDGFAIDTTPQTI
+1393 
-1407 TTQAGKV
+1407 
-1414 VQLTF
+1414 
-1419 ANAPYGKIIIEKR
+1419 
-1432 DSKTNELLPGAE
+1432 TNELLPGAE

-1464 NLTSN
+1464 KLTSN

-1488 SYVITEIKAPDGY
+1488 SYIITEIKAPDGY

-1916 QTMNNNVMRWTVSGV
+1916 QTMNNNIMRWTVSGV

-1957 LVTGTYSTTQ
+1957 LVTGTYSTMQ

-2065 ARWTTSVYS
+2065 ARWTTSIYS

-2079 KPAAPKSPKLP
+2079 KPAAPKSPTLP

>member
-28 FAASS
+28 FAAPSGS
-33 ENMPS
+33 MPS
-38 EITLKKSDYFLD
+38 EITLQKSDYFLD
-50 TDGSKTYNSPSFDK
+50 TDGSKTYTSPSFGE

-73 NVGGK
+73 NVGGE

-96 GKKWGNPE
+96 GKKWANPE

-125 YMTDAYKA
+125 YQPDAYKE
-133 KFGSQLWTDQNMIRY
+133 KWGGELWTDQNLIRY

-170 AEGQRV
+170 AEGQKV

-208 EKGCKVIDN
+208 QKGEKVLDN
-217 PDCWPDVDVTLYH
+217 TDCWPDVDVTLYH

-252 IMVATPRGEPTI
+252 IMVATPKPPTAEK
-264 DDYQIVVKKVDSSN
+264 YQIVVKKVDSGN
-278 PTKGLPGATFSL
+278 PTKGLAGAEFSL
-290 TMVGSDDPSF
+290 EMVGSTDPKY
-300 PMTGV
+300 PLTGV
-305 TGQDGTYTFKPLKAG
+305 TGQDGTYTFKSLKAG
-320 TYQVTETEAP
+320 TYQVTETKAP
-330 EGYQID
+330 DGYQID

-341 TVTLPMNGQK
+341 TVTLPTNGQK
-351 TVTVTATDTPIT
+351 TVTVTALDTPIT
-363 TSSGSIRKVDKDIP
+363 LASGSIRKVDKDRP

-386 RITGIDNNFKYEGQ
+386 RITGIDNNFTYEGQ
-400 TVAGGALTDVPWDT
+400 TVEGGALTDVPWDT
-414 MPVGSYIAEEI
+414 MPVGSYVAEEI

-445 KKSDVTLVFENDSKV
+445 KKNEVKLVFENDSKV

-555 IVKIDSVTKEPVA
+555 IVKINSVTKEPVA

-579 TYHETLTTDGAGRIF
+579 TYHEALTTDGAGRIF

-710 FQVNAGKTEVGI
+710 FQVNAGVTNVGI

-792 FTEVEAPEGYQLD
+792 FTEVEAPAGYQLD

-851 LRYLDGTSGTGGTV
+851 LRYLGGTSGTGGTV

-923 SPDGTLLIKKVDAKN
+923 SPDGTLLIKKVDAKH

-982 TIIVTEVEA
+982 TIIVTEIEA

-1053 ADGNIHNNLTIE
+1053 ADGNIHNDLTIE

-1121 QTITFANPSTCSLLI
+1121 QTITFANP
-1136 KKVCSINTD
+1136 
-1145 KMLEGAVFDVRYADG
+1145 
-1160 SVVGDS
+1160 
-1166 NGVYETGADG
+1166 
-1176 TILITGLEA
+1176 
-1185 NKAIIVTET
+1185 
-1194 KAPNG
+1194 
-1199 FAIDTKPQTVTTIAG
+1199 
-1214 KVVQL
+1214 
-1219 TFANA
+1219 
-1224 PYGKLV
+1224 
-1230 IEKRDAETNNLLPG
+1230 
-1244 AEFRVTTAAGCEV
+1244 
-1257 GQNGVIGDTTLTS
+1257 
-1270 NGIFRTDADGK
+1270 
-1281 ITISNLRPGNYIIT
+1281 
-1295 EIKAPDGYLI
+1295 
-1305 DDPTRNVTVTAG
+1305 
-1317 DTQTIVFKNH
+1317 

-1488 SYVITEIKAPDGY
+1488 SYIITEIKAPDGY

-1646 IEVAKLNGEIV
+1646 IEVAKMNGEIV

-1725 VTKKGI
+1725 VTRKGI

>member
-1 MRTKIGTRLLSL
+1 MRTRIGTRLLSL

-22 LIPTSA
+22 LVPTSA

-33 ENMPS
+33 ESMPS

-73 NVGGK
+73 NVGGE

-125 YMTDAYKA
+125 YQTDAYKE
-133 KFGSQLWTDQNMIRY
+133 KWGGELWTDQNLIRY

-170 AEGQRV
+170 AEGQKV

-208 EKGCKVIDN
+208 QKGEKVLDN
-217 PDCWPDVDVTLYH
+217 TDCWPDVDVTLYH

-252 IMVATPRGEPTI
+252 IMVATPKTPDTPIE
-264 DDYQIVVKKVDSSN
+264 DYQIVVKKVDSTN
-278 PTKGLPGATFSL
+278 PTKGLAGATFSL
-290 TMVGSDDPSF
+290 TKVGSDDPKY
-300 PMTGV
+300 PLTGV
-305 TGQDGTYTFKPLKAG
+305 TGQDGTYTFRRLEAG
-320 TYQVTETEAP
+320 TYKVTETEAP

-341 TVTLPMNGQK
+341 AVTLPTNGQN
-351 TVTVTATDTPIT
+351 TVTVTALDTPIT
-363 TSSGSIRKVDKDIP
+363 LASGSIRKVDKDRP

-386 RITGIDNNFKYEGQ
+386 RITGIDNNFTYEGQ
-400 TVAGGALTDVPWDT
+400 TVEGGALTDVPWDT
-414 MPVGSYIAEEI
+414 MPVGSYVAEEI

-445 KKSDVTLVFENDSKV
+445 KKNEVKLVFENDSKV

-555 IVKIDSVTKEPVA
+555 IVKIDSVTKKPVA

-851 LRYLDGTSGTGGTV
+851 LRYLGGTSGTGGTV

-982 TIIVTEVEA
+982 TIIVTEIEA

-1033 GKLLP
+1033 GKLLS

-1194 KAPNG
+1194 KAPDG
-1199 FAIDTKPQTVTTIAG
+1199 FAIDTKPQTITTIAG
-1214 KVVQL
+1214 KTVQL

-1230 IEKRDAETNNLLPG
+1230 IEKRDAQTNELLPG

-1270 NGIFRTDADGK
+1270 NGIFRTGADGK
-1281 ITISNLRPGNYIIT
+1281 ITISNLRPGNYI
-1295 EIKAPDGYLI
+1295 
-1305 DDPTRNVTVTAG
+1305 
-1317 DTQTIVFKNH
+1317 
-1327 STCSLLIK
+1327 
-1335 KVCTENP
+1335 
-1342 DKMLEG
+1342 
-1348 AVFDVRYADGT
+1348 
-1359 VVGDSNGVFTTGA
+1359 
-1372 DGTIL
+1372 
-1377 ITGLEANKAI
+1377 
-1387 VVTETK
+1387 
-1393 APDGFAIDTTPQTI
+1393 
-1407 TTQAGKV
+1407 
-1414 VQLTF
+1414 
-1419 ANAPYGKIIIEKR
+1419 
-1432 DSKTNELLPGAE
+1432 
-1444 FRVTT
+1444 
-1449 AAGCEVGQNGVIGDT
+1449 
-1464 NLTSN
+1464 
-1469 GIFTT
+1469 
-1474 GADGKITITNVRPG
+1474 
-1488 SYVITEIKAPDGY
+1488 ITEIKAPDGY

-1646 IEVAKLNGEIV
+1646 IEVAKMNGEIV

-1725 VTKKGI
+1725 VTRKGI

-2008 EYVTQFMLS
+2008 EYVAQFMLS

>member
-1 MRTKIGTRLLSL
+1 MRQKNGTRLLSL

-28 FAASS
+28 FAAPSGS
-33 ENMPS
+33 MPS
-38 EITLKKSDYFLD
+38 EITLQKSDYFLD
-50 TDGSKTYNSPSFDK
+50 TDGSKTYNSPSFGE

-125 YMTDAYKA
+125 YQTDAYKE
-133 KFGSQLWTDQNMIRY
+133 KWGGELWTDQNLIRY

-170 AEGQRV
+170 AEGQKA

-208 EKGCKVIDN
+208 QKGEKVLDN
-217 PDCWPDVDVTLYH
+217 TDCWPDVDVTLYH

-252 IMVATPRGEPTI
+252 IMVATPSIPTAES
-264 DDYQIVVKKVDSSN
+264 YQIVVKKVDSSN
-278 PTKGLPGATFSL
+278 PTKGLSGATFSL
-290 TMVGSDDPSF
+290 TMVGSTKTL
-300 PMTGV
+300 TGV
-305 TGQDGTYTFKPLKAG
+305 TGQDGTYTFKNLKAG

-341 TVTLPMNGQK
+341 AVTLPTNGQK

-363 TSSGSIRKVDKDIP
+363 LASGSIRKVDKDRP

-386 RITGIDNNFKYEGQ
+386 RITGIDNNFTYEGQ
-400 TVAGGALTDVPWDT
+400 TVEGGALTDVPWDT
-414 MPVGSYIAEEI
+414 MPVGSYVAEEI

-445 KKSDVTLVFENDSKV
+445 KKNEVKLVFENDSKV

-710 FQVNAGKTEVGI
+710 FQVNAGVTNVGI

-792 FTEVEAPEGYQLD
+792 FTEVEAPAGYQLD

-851 LRYLDGTSGTGGTV
+851 LRYLGGTSGTGGTV

-923 SPDGTLLIKKVDAKN
+923 SPDGTLLIKKVDAKH

-969 NGQITIAGLEPEK
+969 NGQITIAGLEPKK
-982 TIIVTEVEA
+982 TIIVTEIEA

-1053 ADGNIHNNLTIE
+1053 ADGNIHNDLTIE

-1079 DGRIIIKGLTPGN
+1079 DGRIIIKGLTPGH

-1121 QTITFANPSTCSLLI
+1121 QTITFANP
-1136 KKVCSINTD
+1136 
-1145 KMLEGAVFDVRYADG
+1145 
-1160 SVVGDS
+1160 
-1166 NGVYETGADG
+1166 
-1176 TILITGLEA
+1176 
-1185 NKAIIVTET
+1185 
-1194 KAPNG
+1194 
-1199 FAIDTKPQTVTTIAG
+1199 
-1214 KVVQL
+1214 
-1219 TFANA
+1219 
-1224 PYGKLV
+1224 
-1230 IEKRDAETNNLLPG
+1230 
-1244 AEFRVTTAAGCEV
+1244 
-1257 GQNGVIGDTTLTS
+1257 
-1270 NGIFRTDADGK
+1270 
-1281 ITISNLRPGNYIIT
+1281 
-1295 EIKAPDGYLI
+1295 
-1305 DDPTRNVTVTAG
+1305 
-1317 DTQTIVFKNH
+1317 

-1488 SYVITEIKAPDGY
+1488 SYIITEIKAPDGY

-1646 IEVAKLNGEIV
+1646 IEVAKMNGEIV

-1725 VTKKGI
+1725 VTRKGI

>member
-28 FAASS
+28 FAAPSGS
-33 ENMPS
+33 MPS
-38 EITLKKSDYFLD
+38 EITLQKSDYFLD
-50 TDGSKTYNSPSFDK
+50 TDGSKTYNSPSFGE

-73 NVGGK
+73 NVGGE
-78 TKVGFCAE
+78 TKIGFCAE

-125 YMTDAYKA
+125 YQTDAYKE
-133 KFGSQLWTDQNMIRY
+133 KWGGELWTDQNLIRY

-170 AEGQRV
+170 AEGQKA

-208 EKGCKVIDN
+208 QKGEKVLDN
-217 PDCWPDVDVTLYH
+217 TDCWPDVDVTLYH

-252 IMVATPRGEPTI
+252 IMVATPKPPTAE
-264 DDYQIVVKKVDSSN
+264 DYQIVVKKVDSSN
-278 PTKGLPGATFSL
+278 PTKGLAGAAFSL
-290 TMVGSDDPSF
+290 EMVGSDDPMF

-305 TGQDGTYTFKPLKAG
+305 TGQDGTYTFKKLKAG
-320 TYQVTETEAP
+320 TYQVTETKAP
-330 EGYQID
+330 DGYQID

-341 TVTLPMNGQK
+341 TVTLPTNGQK
-351 TVTVTATDTPIT
+351 TVTVTALDTPIT
-363 TSSGSIRKVDKDIP
+363 LASGSIRKVDKDRP

-386 RITGIDNNFKYEGQ
+386 RITGIDNNFTYEGQ
-400 TVAGGALTDVPWDT
+400 TVEGGALTDVPWDT
-414 MPVGSYIAEEI
+414 MPVGSYVAEEI

-445 KKSDVTLVFENDSKV
+445 KKNEVKLVFENDSKV

-555 IVKIDSVTKEPVA
+555 IVKINSVTKEPVA

-710 FQVNAGKTEVGI
+710 FQVNAGVTNVGI

-792 FTEVEAPEGYQLD
+792 FTEVEAPAGYQLD

-851 LRYLDGTSGTGGTV
+851 LRYLGGTSGTGGTV

-923 SPDGTLLIKKVDAKN
+923 SPDGTLLIKKVDAKH

-982 TIIVTEVEA
+982 TIIVTEIEA

-1053 ADGNIHNNLTIE
+1053 ADGNIHNDLTIE

-1121 QTITFANPSTCSLLI
+1121 QTITFANP
-1136 KKVCSINTD
+1136 
-1145 KMLEGAVFDVRYADG
+1145 
-1160 SVVGDS
+1160 
-1166 NGVYETGADG
+1166 
-1176 TILITGLEA
+1176 
-1185 NKAIIVTET
+1185 
-1194 KAPNG
+1194 
-1199 FAIDTKPQTVTTIAG
+1199 
-1214 KVVQL
+1214 
-1219 TFANA
+1219 
-1224 PYGKLV
+1224 
-1230 IEKRDAETNNLLPG
+1230 
-1244 AEFRVTTAAGCEV
+1244 
-1257 GQNGVIGDTTLTS
+1257 
-1270 NGIFRTDADGK
+1270 
-1281 ITISNLRPGNYIIT
+1281 
-1295 EIKAPDGYLI
+1295 
-1305 DDPTRNVTVTAG
+1305 
-1317 DTQTIVFKNH
+1317 

-1488 SYVITEIKAPDGY
+1488 NYVITEIKAPDGY

-1646 IEVAKLNGEIV
+1646 IEVAKMNGEIV

-1789 VLAGDTAM
+1789 VLAGDTTM

-1916 QTMNNNVMRWTVSGV
+1916 QTMNNNIMRWTVSGV

-2065 ARWTTSVYS
+2065 ARWTTSIYS

-2079 KPAAPKSPKLP
+2079 KPAAPKSPTLP

>member
-28 FAASS
+28 FAAPSGS
-33 ENMPS
+33 MPS
-38 EITLKKSDYFLD
+38 EITLQKSDYFLD
-50 TDGSKTYNSPSFDK
+50 TDGSKTYNSPSFGE

-73 NVGGK
+73 NVGGE

-125 YMTDAYKA
+125 YQTDAYKE
-133 KFGSQLWTDQNMIRY
+133 KWGGELWTDQNLIRY

-170 AEGQRV
+170 AEGQKV

-208 EKGCKVIDN
+208 QKGEKVLDN
-217 PDCWPDVDVTLYH
+217 TDCWPDVDVTLYR

-252 IMVATPRGEPTI
+252 VMVATPKPPTAE
-264 DDYQIVVKKVDSSN
+264 DYQIVVKKVDSSN
-278 PTKGLPGATFSL
+278 PTKGLAGAAFSL
-290 TMVGSDDPSF
+290 EMVGSDDPMF

-305 TGQDGTYTFKPLKAG
+305 TGQDGTYTFKKLKAG
-320 TYQVTETEAP
+320 TYQVTETKAP
-330 EGYQID
+330 DGYQID

-341 TVTLPMNGQK
+341 TVTLPTNGQK
-351 TVTVTATDTPIT
+351 TVTVTALDTPIT
-363 TSSGSIRKVDKDIP
+363 LASGSIRKVDKDRP

-386 RITGIDNNFKYEGQ
+386 RITGIDNNFTYEGQ
-400 TVAGGALTDVPWDT
+400 TVEGGALTDVPWDT
-414 MPVGSYIAEEI
+414 MPVGSYVAEEI

-445 KKSDVTLVFENDSKV
+445 KKNEVKLVFENDSKV

-555 IVKIDSVTKEPVA
+555 IVKINSVTKEPVA

-579 TYHETLTTDGAGRIF
+579 TYHEALTTDGAGRIF

-710 FQVNAGKTEVGI
+710 FQVNAGVTNVGI

-792 FTEVEAPEGYQLD
+792 FTEVEAPAGYQLD

-851 LRYLDGTSGTGGTV
+851 LRYLGGTSGTGGTV

-879 TGLKAGTY
+879 TSLKAGTY

-923 SPDGTLLIKKVDAKN
+923 SPDGTLLIKKVDAKH

-982 TIIVTEVEA
+982 TIIVTEIEA

-1053 ADGNIHNNLTIE
+1053 ADGNIHNDLTIE

-1121 QTITFANPSTCSLLI
+1121 QTITFANP
-1136 KKVCSINTD
+1136 
-1145 KMLEGAVFDVRYADG
+1145 
-1160 SVVGDS
+1160 
-1166 NGVYETGADG
+1166 
-1176 TILITGLEA
+1176 
-1185 NKAIIVTET
+1185 
-1194 KAPNG
+1194 
-1199 FAIDTKPQTVTTIAG
+1199 
-1214 KVVQL
+1214 
-1219 TFANA
+1219 
-1224 PYGKLV
+1224 
-1230 IEKRDAETNNLLPG
+1230 
-1244 AEFRVTTAAGCEV
+1244 
-1257 GQNGVIGDTTLTS
+1257 
-1270 NGIFRTDADGK
+1270 
-1281 ITISNLRPGNYIIT
+1281 
-1295 EIKAPDGYLI
+1295 
-1305 DDPTRNVTVTAG
+1305 
-1317 DTQTIVFKNH
+1317 

-1488 SYVITEIKAPDGY
+1488 NYVITEIKAPDGY

-1646 IEVAKLNGEIV
+1646 IEVAKMNGEIV

-1725 VTKKGI
+1725 VTRKGI